1 MKKKIIN
8 VFLMALLAMVTV
20 GTVVSCKDY
29 EEDNYSDLNGKFTNL
44 NEAVE
49 AQAKALEERIK
60 ILEEVRIVLE
70 GDIKSLREELGNATD
85 DETKTTIYGRLASAE
100 AAISLIN
107 EQIGKI
113 EESLADKADKTAL
126 DELTKRVVELEGC
139 CKSLKET
146 WIPKITANE
155 EAIKALQNLI
165 DADKVKVW
173 EDGISE
179 AKIKADSALT
189 LARADSARLDLLIG
203 EDGLLGEDGADYK
216 AFRDAVATA
225 LQNADGTWRDLDE
238 VLQEQLDMVRGS
250 YDGTLEDIDKAYKAA
265 DEALEEKIE
274 KVNARVD
281 ALELVTDELNN
292 KLGMIQNSLNKYV
305 SSVLI
310 QGTDN
315 PVFGSFAF
323 PANISSNVLAAYYG
337 DVKDLKF
344 PTNEPY
350 NYVDAQNALSA
361 KDLEMMGVAAGN
373 QFSYNGRVVS
383 GMQADGRA
391 EDGNAGTLYVTVN
404 PNTVDAVNTTA
415 VLVNSQDARSG
426 VVLSPLAKTDKV
438 LNFGYTRADEINNGF
453 YEAKATVQV
462 DAVDEVSPRISY
474 DDLSGL
480 KNEIKDAVN
489 AVRNK
494 GNVDI
499 TGLIYSVYSISSNI
513 LDAQAVKFPWSDT
526 DIYGNTIERAT
537 YSQYA
542 LAATAVHPLS
552 FAFAK
557 DVHYDEFPGINKVED
572 IIGDMFNKI
581 EDAIPN
587 IDVDD
592 LNIHIEIEK
601 FKFNKVSLSK
611 DVFVTVKI
619 ENVTDSYGNPID
631 IPATEVN
638 ITSAVEAAV
647 NDALGGSVS
656 EDVSNYL
663 EDVVDQL
670 NDQVGQINDIIDQLR
685 DINEIGNKLDEIEDK
700 IYDYLSKG
708 ENLLLKF
715 VNNANNLLQPM
726 MLAKTADSYVVL
738 SRSASA
744 PTKFRAASMTTDGLI
759 LRPTTYSAEVLAPAF
774 KKFVG
779 VANVYKDGKSAQG
792 GDANCQA
799 ALKAANSS
807 SEGFCTVQE
816 GDWNKAQFKVSSQY
830 KGYVFE
836 IVYTAADYSGKIVVK
851 RFYIELV

>member
-29 EEDNYSDLNGKFTNL
+29 EEDNYSDLNGKFANL

-100 AAISLIN
+100 AAISIIN
-107 EQIGKI
+107 GQIGEI
-113 EESLADKADKTAL
+113 EKSLANKADKTAL
-126 DELTKRVVELEGC
+126 DELTKKVLELDGC

-146 WIPKITANE
+146 LIPKITANE
-155 EAIKALQNLI
+155 EAIKALKKLI

-189 LARADSARLDLLIG
+189 LARADSARLALLIG
-203 EDGLLGEDGADYK
+203 ENGLLGEDGADYK

-225 LQNADGTWRDLDE
+225 LQNADGTWKDLDD
-238 VLQEQLDMVRGS
+238 VLQEQLNMVKGS
-250 YDGTLEDIDKAYKAA
+250 YDGTLDDIDKAYKAA

-344 PTNEPY
+344 PTSEPY
-350 NYVDAQNALSA
+350 NYVDAQNALTA

-383 GMQADGRA
+383 GMKADGRA

-404 PNTVDAVNTTA
+404 PNTVNAVNTTA

-438 LNFGYTRADEINNGF
+438 LNFGYTRAANNGF

-572 IIGDMFNKI
+572 IIGDIFNKI

-587 IDVDD
+587 VDVDD

-601 FKFNKVSLSK
+601 FKFNKVSLSE

-647 NDALGGSVS
+647 NEALGGSVS

-663 EDVVDQL
+663 EDVVKQL
-670 NDQVGQINDIIDQLR
+670 NDQVGQINKIIDQLR

-708 ENLLLKF
+708 ENLLLKL
-715 VNNANNLLQPM
+715 VNNANELLQPM

-744 PTKFRAASMTTDGLI
+744 PTKFRAASMTSDGII

-830 KGYVFE
+830 KKGYVYE

>member
-29 EEDNYSDLNGKFTNL
+29 EEDNYSDLNGKITVGL
-44 NEAVE
+44 EDLIKDLE
-49 AQAKALEERIK
+49 DAKKDLQIQLDGLRAELGTPDESASADNTIYVRIVYLEKMIEEFEERI
-60 ILEEVRIVLE
+60 
-70 GDIKSLREELGNATD
+70 
-85 DETKTTIYGRLASAE
+85 
-100 AAISLIN
+100 
-107 EQIGKI
+107 
-113 EESLADKADKTAL
+113 
-126 DELTKRVVELEGC
+126 
-139 CKSLKET
+139 
-146 WIPKITANE
+146 
-155 EAIKALQNLI
+155 
-165 DADKVKVW
+165 
-173 EDGISE
+173 
-179 AKIKADSALT
+179 
-189 LARADSARLDLLIG
+189 
-203 EDGLLGEDGADYK
+203 
-216 AFRDAVATA
+216 
-225 LQNADGTWRDLDE
+225 
-238 VLQEQLDMVRGS
+238 
-250 YDGTLEDIDKAYKAA
+250 GTLETFQSNYEGKINEMYTLLYGTDGSIGAIEDLYNKVGSNESSITTLRTDLDKLVENLGDDINAESWGKLLYRIDSACTATQTNYAA
-265 DEALEEKIE
+265 IQELQGIIGEGSDYNNLLKELTETLKDAKGNKISLDEFINQKLENYDIVSSEDLQTALNDMSIKYD
-274 KVNARVD
+274 ARFQDLSDSIKDVMTD
-281 ALELVTDELNN
+281 LETLSTDLYN
-292 KLGMIQNSLNKYV
+292 KLGLVSNSLNKYV

-344 PTNEPY
+344 PTSEPY
-350 NYVDAQNALSA
+350 NYVDAQNALTA

-383 GMQADGRA
+383 GMKENGKA
-391 EDGNAGTLYVTVN
+391 EAGNAGTLYLTVN
-404 PNTVDAVNTTA
+404 PNTVNAEGTTA
-415 VLVNSQDARSG
+415 VLVNSQDVPSG
-426 VVLSPLAKTDKV
+426 VLLSRLKRSDKV
-438 LNFGYTRADEINNGF
+438 LNFGYTRAANNGF
-453 YEAKATVQV
+453 YEAAATVAP
-462 DAVDEVSPRISY
+462 DAVDGVSPRISY
-474 DDLSGL
+474 DDLKGL
-480 KNEIKDAVN
+480 KDEIKDAVN
-489 AVRNK
+489 AIRNK

-513 LDAQAVKFPWSDT
+513 LDAQAAKFSWLDDSLYLAEDGKSYLVKQ
-526 DIYGNTIERAT
+526 IERST
-537 YSQYA
+537 YTQYA

-581 EDAIPN
+581 EDAIPT

-592 LNIHIEIEK
+592 VNIHIEIED
-601 FKFNKVSLSK
+601 FVFNPVELEEGSVMVNVDIVDEETGKHYKQNIDLTDKV
-611 DVFVTVKI
+611 
-619 ENVTDSYGNPID
+619 E
-631 IPATEVN
+631 E
-638 ITSAVEAAV
+638 AV
-647 NDALGGSVS
+647 NEALGSEGAS
-656 EDVSNYL
+656 EDVTNYIK
-663 EDVVDQL
+663 DVVGQL
-670 NDQVGQINDIIDQLR
+670 NSQVRQINDIIDQLR

-715 VNNANNLLQPM
+715 VNNANELLQPM

-744 PTKFRAASMTTDGLI
+744 PTKFSASSMTSDGII

-830 KGYVFE
+830 KKGYVYE

>member
-29 EEDNYSDLNGKFTNL
+29 EEDNYSDLNGKITVGL
-44 NEAVE
+44 QEQVD
-49 AQAKALEERIK
+49 ALEK
-60 ILEEVRIVLE
+60 VRDDLQ
-70 GDIKSLREELGNATD
+70 GQLTDLKNQLG
-85 DETKTTIYGRLASAE
+85 
-100 AAISLIN
+100 
-107 EQIGKI
+107 
-113 EESLADKADKTAL
+113 
-126 DELTKRVVELEGC
+126 
-139 CKSLKET
+139 
-146 WIPKITANE
+146 
-155 EAIKALQNLI
+155 
-165 DADKVKVW
+165 
-173 EDGISE
+173 
-179 AKIKADSALT
+179 
-189 LARADSARLDLLIG
+189 
-203 EDGLLGEDGADYK
+203 
-216 AFRDAVATA
+216 
-225 LQNADGTWRDLDE
+225 NADGTDEGTIYARIVYLEQTIEKIENLIENYECVNTERVDQMWKLLYEGYGTSNAIAELLTRVSTNEDDIKILKGLLEGYDPEGWNGAISDAIYAKDLADMNAAAIEELKKKFAAGSDYDE
-238 VLQEQLDMVRGS
+238 VL
-250 YDGTLEDIDKAYKAA
+250 
-265 DEALEEKIE
+265 
-274 KVNARVD
+274 NAIKD
-281 ALELVTDELNN
+281 ALYQGENTWLSLDQFVKNELDKYNVVDETELNN
-292 KLGMIQNSLNKYV
+292 ALADMEAKYQTELKNFRDSINDVTAKLEAQTADLYNKLGLVSNSLNKYV

-310 QGTDN
+310 QATDN

-337 DVKDLKF
+337 DVKELKF

-350 NYVDAQNALSA
+350 NYVDAQNALTA
-361 KDLEMMGVAAGN
+361 KDLEMMGAAASN
-373 QFSYNGRVVS
+373 QYFYNGRVVS
-383 GMQADGRA
+383 GMQADGTVA
-391 EDGNAGTLYVTVN
+391 AGNAGTLYLTVN
-404 PNTVDAVNTTA
+404 PNTVNAEGTTA
-415 VLVNSQDARSG
+415 VLVNSQDVPSG
-426 VVLSPLAKTDKV
+426 VLLSPLKRSDKV
-438 LNFGYTRADEINNGF
+438 LNFGYTRAANNGF
-453 YEAKATVQV
+453 YEAAATVAP
-462 DAVDEVSPRISY
+462 DAVDGVSPRISY
-474 DDLSGL
+474 DDLKGL
-480 KNEIKDAVN
+480 KDEIKDAVN
-489 AVRNK
+489 AIRNK

-513 LDAQAVKFPWSDT
+513 LDAQAAKFSWLDDSLYLAEDGKSYLVKQ
-526 DIYGNTIERAT
+526 IERST
-537 YSQYA
+537 YTQYA

-581 EDAIPN
+581 EDAIPT

-592 LNIHIEIEK
+592 LNIHIEIED
-601 FKFNKVSLSK
+601 FVFNPVELEDSSVVVNVDIVDEETGKHYKQNIDLTDKV
-611 DVFVTVKI
+611 
-619 ENVTDSYGNPID
+619 E
-631 IPATEVN
+631 E
-638 ITSAVEAAV
+638 AV
-647 NDALGGSVS
+647 NEALGSEGAS
-656 EDVSNYL
+656 EDVTNYIKK
-663 EDVVDQL
+663 VVDQL
-670 NDQVGQINDIIDQLR
+670 NSQIGQINDIIDQLR
-685 DINEIGNKLDEIEDK
+685 DINEIGNKLDEVEDK

-715 VNNANNLLQPM
+715 VNNANELLQPM

-744 PTKFRAASMTTDGLI
+744 PTKFRAASMTTDGII

-830 KGYVFE
+830 KKGYVYE

>member
-29 EEDNYSDLNGKFTNL
+29 EEDNYSDLNGKFANLDQQLKDQIATLEQVKQDLQTELDNLEKDYQAGDAALDARIVYLEQTIITINDHITKYEEIVNNNTAKIDQIWKLLYDGYGESNAIADLVSRVSTNEDAITKL
-44 NEAVE
+44 KEMLENYDAEGWNEAVE
-49 AQAKALEERIK
+49 NAEYAKTLAETNQAAIEELKSKFGAGSDYDKALEAIK
-60 ILEEVRIVLE
+60 DALT
-70 GDIKSLREELGNATD
+70 DADGNW
-85 DETKTTIYGRLASAE
+85 
-100 AAISLIN
+100 ISLDQFVTN
-107 EQIGKI
+107 E
-113 EESLADKADKTAL
+113 LDKYGA
-126 DELTKRVVELEGC
+126 V
-139 CKSLKET
+139 
-146 WIPKITANE
+146 NE
-155 EAIKALQNLI
+155 EDLEKAL
-165 DADKVKVW
+165 
-173 EDGISE
+173 
-179 AKIKADSALT
+179 T
-189 LARADSARLDLLIG
+189 
-203 EDGLLGEDGADYK
+203 
-216 AFRDAVATA
+216 
-225 LQNADGTWRDLDE
+225 
-238 VLQEQLDMVRGS
+238 DMES
-250 YDGTLEDIDKAYKAA
+250 KYQT
-265 DEALEEKIE
+265 
-274 KVNARVD
+274 
-281 ALELVTDELNN
+281 ELNN
-292 KLGMIQNSLNKYV
+292 FRDSINTVTVNLEAQTADLYDKLGLLQNSLNKYV

-344 PTNEPY
+344 PTDEPY

-373 QFSYNGRVVS
+373 QYYNGRVVS
-383 GMQADGRA
+383 GMQADGTVA
-391 EDGNAGTLYVTVN
+391 AGNAGTLYVTVN
-404 PNTVDAVNTTA
+404 PNTVDATGATA
-415 VLVNSQDARSG
+415 ILVNSQDSKSG
-426 VVLSPLAKTDKV
+426 VMLSPLAETDKV
-438 LNFGYTRADEINNGF
+438 LNFGYTRAANNGF

-537 YSQYA
+537 YSQYS

-572 IIGDMFNKI
+572 IIGGMFNKI
-581 EDAIPN
+581 EDAIPT

-592 LNIHIEIEK
+592 LNIHIEVKDFVFDPVELKDSSVVVNVDILDKETGKRYEQTIDLTPEVEK
-601 FKFNKVSLSK
+601 
-611 DVFVTVKI
+611 
-619 ENVTDSYGNPID
+619 
-631 IPATEVN
+631 
-638 ITSAVEAAV
+638 AV
-647 NDALGGSVS
+647 NEALGGASG
-656 EDVSNYL
+656 DVSNYIK
-663 EDVVDQL
+663 DVVNQL
-670 NDQVGQINDIIDQLR
+670 NEQVAQINDIIDQLR
-685 DINEIGNKLDEIEDK
+685 DINEIGNKLDEVEDK

-715 VNNANNLLQPM
+715 VNNANELLQPM

-744 PTKFRAASMTTDGLI
+744 PTKFRAASMTTDGII

-830 KGYVFE
+830 KKGYVYE

>member
-29 EEDNYSDLNGKFTNL
+29 EEDNYSDLNGKITVGL
-44 NEAVE
+44 EDLIKDLE
-49 AQAKALEERIK
+49 DAKKDLQIQLDGLRAELGTPDESASADNTIYVRIVYLEKMIEEFEERI
-60 ILEEVRIVLE
+60 
-70 GDIKSLREELGNATD
+70 
-85 DETKTTIYGRLASAE
+85 
-100 AAISLIN
+100 
-107 EQIGKI
+107 
-113 EESLADKADKTAL
+113 
-126 DELTKRVVELEGC
+126 
-139 CKSLKET
+139 
-146 WIPKITANE
+146 
-155 EAIKALQNLI
+155 
-165 DADKVKVW
+165 
-173 EDGISE
+173 
-179 AKIKADSALT
+179 
-189 LARADSARLDLLIG
+189 
-203 EDGLLGEDGADYK
+203 
-216 AFRDAVATA
+216 
-225 LQNADGTWRDLDE
+225 
-238 VLQEQLDMVRGS
+238 
-250 YDGTLEDIDKAYKAA
+250 GTLETFQSNYEGKINEMYTLLYGTDGSIGAIEDLYNKVGSNESSITTLRTDLDKLVATLGDDINAESWGKLLYRIDSACTATQTNYAA
-265 DEALEEKIE
+265 IQELQGIIGEGSDYNNLLKELTETLKDAEGNKISLDEFINQKLENYDIVSSEDLQTALNDMSIKYD
-274 KVNARVD
+274 ARFQDLSDSIKDVMTD
-281 ALELVTDELNN
+281 LETLSTDLYN
-292 KLGMIQNSLNKYV
+292 KLGLVSNSLNKYV

-350 NYVDAQNALSA
+350 NYVDAQNALTA

-383 GMQADGRA
+383 GMKENGKA
-391 EDGNAGTLYVTVN
+391 EAGNAGTLYLTVN
-404 PNTVDAVNTTA
+404 PNTVNAEGTTA
-415 VLVNSQDARSG
+415 VLVNSQDVPSG
-426 VVLSPLAKTDKV
+426 VLLSPLKRSDKV
-438 LNFGYTRADEINNGF
+438 LNFGYTRAANNGF
-453 YEAKATVQV
+453 YEAAATVAP
-462 DAVDEVSPRISY
+462 DAVDGVSPRISY
-474 DDLSGL
+474 DDLKGL
-480 KNEIKDAVN
+480 KDEIKDAVN
-489 AVRNK
+489 AIRNK

-513 LDAQAVKFPWSDT
+513 LDAQAAKFSWLDDSLYLAEDGKSYLVKQ
-526 DIYGNTIERAT
+526 IERST
-537 YSQYA
+537 YTQYA

-581 EDAIPN
+581 EDAIPT

-592 LNIHIEIEK
+592 VNIHIEIED
-601 FKFNKVSLSK
+601 FVFNPVELEEGSVMVNVDIVDEETGKHYKQNIDLTDKV
-611 DVFVTVKI
+611 
-619 ENVTDSYGNPID
+619 E
-631 IPATEVN
+631 E
-638 ITSAVEAAV
+638 AV
-647 NDALGGSVS
+647 NEALGSEGAS
-656 EDVSNYL
+656 EDVTNYIKK
-663 EDVVDQL
+663 VVDQL
-670 NDQVGQINDIIDQLR
+670 NDQVGKINDIIDQLR
-685 DINEIGNKLDEIEDK
+685 DINEIGNKLDEVEDK

-715 VNNANNLLQPM
+715 VNNANELLQPM

-744 PTKFRAASMTTDGLI
+744 PTKFRAASMTTDGII

-830 KGYVFE
+830 KKGYVYE

>member
-29 EEDNYSDLNGKFTNL
+29 EEDNYSDLNGKITVGL
-44 NEAVE
+44 QE
-49 AQAKALEERIK
+49 QIDALEKVKQELQTE
-60 ILEEVRIVLE
+60 LENLKKDYQEGDAALDARIVYLE
-70 GDIKSLREELGNATD
+70 QTIVTINNSITEINQTLGSHTTSINTMWETLYKTGGVVETLDDLVGRVSTNEQSIKELKELLAGYNPEGWNKAMSDASAALTQADVNAAAIEELKNKFAAGSD
-85 DETKTTIYGRLASAE
+85 YDE
-100 AAISLIN
+100 
-107 EQIGKI
+107 
-113 EESLADKADKTAL
+113 AL
-126 DELTKRVVELEGC
+126 
-139 CKSLKET
+139 
-146 WIPKITANE
+146 
-155 EAIKALQNLI
+155 EAIKDALKQ
-165 DADKVKVW
+165 
-173 EDGISE
+173 
-179 AKIKADSALT
+179 
-189 LARADSARLDLLIG
+189 
-203 EDGLLGEDGADYK
+203 
-216 AFRDAVATA
+216 
-225 LQNADGTWRDLDE
+225 ADGTWISLDQFVKNE
-238 VLQEQLDMVRGS
+238 LDKYNVV
-250 YDGTLEDIDKAYKAA
+250 
-265 DEALEEKIE
+265 DE
-274 KVNARVD
+274 
-281 ALELVTDELNN
+281 TELNN
-292 KLGMIQNSLNKYV
+292 ALADLEAKYQTELNDFRDSINDVTAKLEAQTADLYNKLGLVSNSLNKYV
-305 SSVLI
+305 SSVMI

-350 NYVDAQNALSA
+350 NYVDAQNALTA
-361 KDLEMMGVAAGN
+361 KDLEMMGAAAGN
-373 QFSYNGRVVS
+373 QYFYNGRVVS
-383 GMQADGRA
+383 GMQADGTVA
-391 EDGNAGTLYVTVN
+391 AGNAGTLYLTVN
-404 PNTVDAVNTTA
+404 PNTVNAEGTTA
-415 VLVNSQDARSG
+415 VLVNSQDVPSG
-426 VVLSPLAKTDKV
+426 VLLSPLKRSDKV
-438 LNFGYTRADEINNGF
+438 LNFGYTYTRAANNGF
-453 YEAKATVQV
+453 YEAAATVAP
-462 DAVDEVSPRISY
+462 DAVDGVSPRISY

-489 AVRNK
+489 AIRNK

-513 LDAQAVKFPWSDT
+513 LDAQAAKFSWLDDSLYLAEDGKSYLVKQ
-526 DIYGNTIERAT
+526 IERST
-537 YSQYA
+537 YSYYA

-581 EDAIPN
+581 EDAIPT

-592 LNIHIEIEK
+592 LNIHIEIED
-601 FKFNKVSLSK
+601 F
-611 DVFVTVKI
+611 VFDPVELEDGSVVV
-619 ENVTDSYGNPID
+619 NVDILDEETGKHYKQTID
-631 IPATEVN
+631 ITDK
-638 ITSAVEAAV
+638 VEEAV
-647 NDALGGSVS
+647 NEALGSAAG
-656 EDVSNYL
+656 DVSAYIK
-663 EDVVDQL
+663 DVVDQL
-670 NDQVGQINDIIDQLR
+670 NEQVAQINDIIDQLR

-708 ENLLLKF
+708 ENLLLKL
-715 VNNANNLLQPM
+715 VNNANELLQPM

-779 VANVYKDGKSAQG
+779 VANVYYNGKSAQG
-792 GDANCQA
+792 GDPECLA
-799 ALKAANSS
+799 ALKDANSS

-830 KGYVFE
+830 KDYVYE

>member
-44 NEAVE
+44 SGQLQDQIDALEKFKGELETELTELKNGYQEGDKVLGDRITIIEDVLIPGLDKKIDELERKHDEDIDDLWLAITGENGINEAIADLSKTVSGNT
-49 AQAKALEERIK
+49 KAIEDLQK
-60 ILEEVRIVLE
+60 
-70 GDIKSLREELGNATD
+70 
-85 DETKTTIYGRLASAE
+85 
-100 AAISLIN
+100 LID
-107 EQIGKI
+107 K
-113 EESLADKADKTAL
+113 DKADEWSKA
-126 DELTKRVVELEGC
+126 VE
-139 CKSLKET
+139 
-146 WIPKITANE
+146 
-155 EAIKALQNLI
+155 
-165 DADKVKVW
+165 DA
-173 EDGISE
+173 
-179 AKIKADSALT
+179 A
-189 LARADSARLDLLIG
+189 
-203 EDGLLGEDGADYK
+203 
-216 AFRDAVATA
+216 
-225 LQNADGTWRDLDE
+225 
-238 VLQEQLDMVRGS
+238 
-250 YDGTLEDIDKAYKAA
+250 
-265 DEALEEKIE
+265 EALERAKNDSAKLALLGDNLEDYDKM
-274 KVNARVD
+274 RD
-281 ALELVTDELNN
+281 ALAGALRDANGNWMSLEEYIKAQGFLTSDDIKDFVTKAEFNDSLNVFRARIDEVSSKLEALTTEINT
-292 KLGMIQNSLNKYV
+292 KLGLLQNSLNKYV

-344 PTNEPY
+344 PTDEPY

-373 QFSYNGRVVS
+373 QYYNGRVVS
-383 GMQADGRA
+383 GMQADGTVA
-391 EDGNAGTLYVTVN
+391 AGNAGTLYVTVN
-404 PNTVDAVNTTA
+404 PNTVDATGATA
-415 VLVNSQDARSG
+415 ILVNSQDSKSG
-426 VVLSPLAKTDKV
+426 VMLSPLAETDKV
-438 LNFGYTRADEINNGF
+438 LNFGYTRATGNGF
-453 YEAKATVQV
+453 YEAKATVTPSV
-462 DAVDEVSPRISY
+462 VDEVSPRISY
-474 DDLSGL
+474 DDLKGL
-480 KNEIKDAVN
+480 KDEIKDAVN
-489 AVRNK
+489 AIRNK

-499 TGLIYSVYSISSNI
+499 TGLVYSVYSISSNI

-537 YSQYA
+537 YSQYS

-581 EDAIPN
+581 EDAIPT

-592 LNIHIEIEK
+592 LNIHIEIED
-601 FKFNKVSLSK
+601 F
-611 DVFVTVKI
+611 VFDPVELEDGSV
-619 ENVTDSYGNPID
+619 
-631 IPATEVN
+631 EVN
-638 ITSAVEAAV
+638 VDIVDEETGKHYKQTVDITDKVEEAV
-647 NDALGGSVS
+647 NEALGSAAG
-656 EDVSNYL
+656 DVSAYIK
-663 EDVVDQL
+663 DVVDQL
-670 NDQVGQINDIIDQLR
+670 NEQVAQINDIIDQLR
-685 DINEIGNKLDEIEDK
+685 DINEIGNKLDEVEDK

-708 ENLLLKF
+708 ENLLLKL
-715 VNNANNLLQPM
+715 VNNANELLQPM

-744 PTKFRAASMTTDGLI
+744 PTKFSASSMTSDGII

-830 KGYVFE
+830 KKGYVYE

>member
-44 NEAVE
+44 SGQLQDQIDALEKFKGELEAELTELKNGYQEGDKVLGDRITIIEEVLIPGLDQKIIDLEKKHDEDIDDLWLAITGENGINEAIADLSKTVSGNT
-49 AQAKALEERIK
+49 KAIEDLQK
-60 ILEEVRIVLE
+60 
-70 GDIKSLREELGNATD
+70 
-85 DETKTTIYGRLASAE
+85 
-100 AAISLIN
+100 LID
-107 EQIGKI
+107 K
-113 EESLADKADKTAL
+113 DKADEWSKA
-126 DELTKRVVELEGC
+126 VE
-139 CKSLKET
+139 
-146 WIPKITANE
+146 
-155 EAIKALQNLI
+155 
-165 DADKVKVW
+165 DA
-173 EDGISE
+173 
-179 AKIKADSALT
+179 A
-189 LARADSARLDLLIG
+189 
-203 EDGLLGEDGADYK
+203 
-216 AFRDAVATA
+216 
-225 LQNADGTWRDLDE
+225 
-238 VLQEQLDMVRGS
+238 
-250 YDGTLEDIDKAYKAA
+250 
-265 DEALEEKIE
+265 EALERAKNDSAKLALLGDNLEDYDKM
-274 KVNARVD
+274 RD
-281 ALELVTDELNN
+281 ALAGALRDANGNWMSLEEYIKAQGFLTSDDIKDFVTKAEFNDSLNVFRARIDEVSSKLEALTTEINT
-292 KLGMIQNSLNKYV
+292 KLGLLQNSLNKYV

-383 GMQADGRA
+383 GMLPDGNVA
-391 EDGNAGTLYVTVN
+391 AGNAGTLYVTVN
-404 PNTVDAVNTTA
+404 PNTVDATGATA
-415 VLVNSQDARSG
+415 VLVNSQDSKSG
-426 VVLSPLAKTDKV
+426 VMLSPLAETDKV
-438 LNFGYTRADEINNGF
+438 LNFGYTRATGNGF
-453 YEAKATVQV
+453 YEAKATVTPSV
-462 DAVDEVSPRISY
+462 VDEVSPRISY
-474 DDLSGL
+474 DDLKGL
-480 KNEIKDAVN
+480 KDEIKDAVN
-489 AVRNK
+489 AIRNK

-499 TGLIYSVYSISSNI
+499 TGLVYSVYSISSNI

-537 YSQYA
+537 YSQYS

-581 EDAIPN
+581 EDAIPT

-592 LNIHIEIEK
+592 LNIHIEIED
-601 FKFNKVSLSK
+601 F
-611 DVFVTVKI
+611 VFDPVELEDGSVVV
-619 ENVTDSYGNPID
+619 NVDIVDEETGKHYKQTID
-631 IPATEVN
+631 ITDK
-638 ITSAVEAAV
+638 VEEAV
-647 NDALGGSVS
+647 NEALGSAAG
-656 EDVSNYL
+656 DVSAYIK
-663 EDVVDQL
+663 DVVDQL
-670 NDQVGQINDIIDQLR
+670 NEQVAQINDIIDQLR
-685 DINEIGNKLDEIEDK
+685 DINEIGNKLDEVEDK

-715 VNNANNLLQPM
+715 VNNANELLQPM

-744 PTKFRAASMTTDGLI
+744 PTKFSASSMTSDGII

-779 VANVYKDGKSAQG
+779 VANVYKNGKSAQG
-792 GDANCQA
+792 GDPECLD

-830 KGYVFE
+830 KKGYVYE

>member
-29 EEDNYSDLNGKFTNL
+29 EEDNYSDLNGIFTNL
-44 NEAVE
+44 SGQLQDQIDALEKFKGELETELTELKNGYQEGDKVLGDRITIIEDVLIPGLDKKIDELERKHDEDIDDLWLAITGENGINEAIADLSKTVSGNT
-49 AQAKALEERIK
+49 KAIEDLQK
-60 ILEEVRIVLE
+60 
-70 GDIKSLREELGNATD
+70 
-85 DETKTTIYGRLASAE
+85 
-100 AAISLIN
+100 LID
-107 EQIGKI
+107 K
-113 EESLADKADKTAL
+113 DKADEWSK
-126 DELTKRVVELEGC
+126 VVE
-139 CKSLKET
+139 
-146 WIPKITANE
+146 
-155 EAIKALQNLI
+155 
-165 DADKVKVW
+165 DA
-173 EDGISE
+173 
-179 AKIKADSALT
+179 A
-189 LARADSARLDLLIG
+189 
-203 EDGLLGEDGADYK
+203 
-216 AFRDAVATA
+216 
-225 LQNADGTWRDLDE
+225 
-238 VLQEQLDMVRGS
+238 
-250 YDGTLEDIDKAYKAA
+250 
-265 DEALEEKIE
+265 EALERAKNDSAKLALLGDNLEDYDKM
-274 KVNARVD
+274 RD
-281 ALELVTDELNN
+281 ALAGALRDANGNWMSLEEYIKAQGFLTSDDIKDFVTKAEFNDSLNVFRARIDEVSSKLEALTTEINT
-292 KLGMIQNSLNKYV
+292 KLGLLQNSLNKYV

-344 PTNEPY
+344 PTDEQY

-373 QFSYNGRVVS
+373 QYYNGRVVS
-383 GMQADGRA
+383 GMQADGTVA
-391 EDGNAGTLYVTVN
+391 AGNAGTLYVTVN
-404 PNTVDAVNTTA
+404 PNTVDATGATA
-415 VLVNSQDARSG
+415 ILVNSQDSKSG
-426 VVLSPLAKTDKV
+426 VMLSPLAETDKV
-438 LNFGYTRADEINNGF
+438 LNFGYTRATGNGF
-453 YEAKATVQV
+453 YEAKATVTPSV
-462 DAVDEVSPRISY
+462 VDEVSPRISY
-474 DDLSGL
+474 DDLKGL
-480 KNEIKDAVN
+480 KDEIKDAVN
-489 AVRNK
+489 AIRNK

-499 TGLIYSVYSISSNI
+499 TGLVYSVYSISSNI

-537 YSQYA
+537 YSQYS

-581 EDAIPN
+581 EDAIPT

-592 LNIHIEIEK
+592 LNIHIEIED
-601 FKFNKVSLSK
+601 F
-611 DVFVTVKI
+611 VFDPVELEDGSV
-619 ENVTDSYGNPID
+619 EVNVDIVDEETGKHYKQTID
-631 IPATEVN
+631 ITDK
-638 ITSAVEAAV
+638 VEEAV
-647 NDALGGSVS
+647 NEALGSAAG
-656 EDVSNYL
+656 DVSAYIK
-663 EDVVDQL
+663 DVVDQL
-670 NDQVGQINDIIDQLR
+670 NEQVAQINDIIDQLR
-685 DINEIGNKLDEIEDK
+685 DINEIGNKLDEVEDK

-708 ENLLLKF
+708 ENLLLKL
-715 VNNANNLLQPM
+715 VNNANELLQPM

-744 PTKFRAASMTTDGLI
+744 PTKFSASSMTSDGII

-830 KGYVFE
+830 KKGYVYE

>member
-29 EEDNYSDLNGKFTNL
+29 EEDNYSDLNGKITVGL
-44 NEAVE
+44 EDLIKDLE
-49 AQAKALEERIK
+49 DAKKDLQIQLDGLRAELGTPDESASADNTIYVRIVYLEKMIEEFEERI
-60 ILEEVRIVLE
+60 
-70 GDIKSLREELGNATD
+70 
-85 DETKTTIYGRLASAE
+85 
-100 AAISLIN
+100 
-107 EQIGKI
+107 
-113 EESLADKADKTAL
+113 
-126 DELTKRVVELEGC
+126 
-139 CKSLKET
+139 
-146 WIPKITANE
+146 
-155 EAIKALQNLI
+155 
-165 DADKVKVW
+165 
-173 EDGISE
+173 
-179 AKIKADSALT
+179 
-189 LARADSARLDLLIG
+189 
-203 EDGLLGEDGADYK
+203 
-216 AFRDAVATA
+216 
-225 LQNADGTWRDLDE
+225 
-238 VLQEQLDMVRGS
+238 
-250 YDGTLEDIDKAYKAA
+250 GTLETFQSNYEGKINEMYTLLYGTDGSIGAIEDLYNKVGSNESSITTLRTDLDKLVENLGDDINAESWGKLLYRIDSACTATQTNYAA
-265 DEALEEKIE
+265 IQELQGIIGEGSDYNNLLKELTETLKDAEGNKISLDEFINQKLENYDIVSSEDLQTALNDMSIKYD
-274 KVNARVD
+274 ARFQDLSDSIKDVMTD
-281 ALELVTDELNN
+281 LETLSTDLYN
-292 KLGMIQNSLNKYV
+292 KLGLVSNSLNKYV

-350 NYVDAQNALSA
+350 NYVDAQNALTA
-361 KDLEMMGVAAGN
+361 KDLEMMGAAASN
-373 QFSYNGRVVS
+373 QYFYNGRVVS
-383 GMQADGRA
+383 GMQADGTVA
-391 EDGNAGTLYVTVN
+391 AGNAGTLYLTVN
-404 PNTVDAVNTTA
+404 PNTVNAEGTTA
-415 VLVNSQDARSG
+415 VLVNSQDVPSG
-426 VVLSPLAKTDKV
+426 VLLSPLKRSDKV
-438 LNFGYTRADEINNGF
+438 LNFGYTRAANNGF
-453 YEAKATVQV
+453 YEAAATVAP
-462 DAVDEVSPRISY
+462 DAVDGVSPRISY
-474 DDLSGL
+474 DDLKGL
-480 KNEIKDAVN
+480 KDEIKDAVN
-489 AVRNK
+489 AIRNK

-513 LDAQAVKFPWSDT
+513 LDAQAAKFSWLDDSLYLAEDGKSYLVKQ
-526 DIYGNTIERAT
+526 IERST
-537 YSQYA
+537 YTQYA

-581 EDAIPN
+581 EDAIPT

-592 LNIHIEIEK
+592 VNIHIEIED
-601 FKFNKVSLSK
+601 FVFNPVELEEGSVMVNVDIVDEETGKHYKQNIDLTDKV
-611 DVFVTVKI
+611 
-619 ENVTDSYGNPID
+619 E
-631 IPATEVN
+631 E
-638 ITSAVEAAV
+638 AV
-647 NDALGGSVS
+647 NEALGSEGAS
-656 EDVSNYL
+656 EDVTNYIK
-663 EDVVDQL
+663 DVVGQL
-670 NDQVGQINDIIDQLR
+670 NSQVRQINDIIDQLR

-715 VNNANNLLQPM
+715 VNNANELLQPM

-744 PTKFRAASMTTDGLI
+744 PTKFSASSMTSDGII

-830 KGYVFE
+830 KKGYVYE

>member
-44 NEAVE
+44 SGQLQDQIDALEKFKGELETELTELKNGYQEGDKVLGDRITIIEDVLIPGLDKKIDELERKHDEDIDDLWLAITGENGINEAIADLSKTVSGNT
-49 AQAKALEERIK
+49 KAIEDLQK
-60 ILEEVRIVLE
+60 
-70 GDIKSLREELGNATD
+70 
-85 DETKTTIYGRLASAE
+85 
-100 AAISLIN
+100 LID
-107 EQIGKI
+107 K
-113 EESLADKADKTAL
+113 DKADEWSKA
-126 DELTKRVVELEGC
+126 VE
-139 CKSLKET
+139 
-146 WIPKITANE
+146 
-155 EAIKALQNLI
+155 
-165 DADKVKVW
+165 DA
-173 EDGISE
+173 
-179 AKIKADSALT
+179 A
-189 LARADSARLDLLIG
+189 
-203 EDGLLGEDGADYK
+203 
-216 AFRDAVATA
+216 
-225 LQNADGTWRDLDE
+225 
-238 VLQEQLDMVRGS
+238 
-250 YDGTLEDIDKAYKAA
+250 
-265 DEALEEKIE
+265 EALERAKNDSAKLALLGDNLEDYDKM
-274 KVNARVD
+274 RD
-281 ALELVTDELNN
+281 ALAGALRDANGNWMSLEEYIKAQGFLTSDDIKDFVTKAEFNDSLNVFRARIDEVSSKLEALTTEINT
-292 KLGMIQNSLNKYV
+292 KLGLLQNSLNKYV

-344 PTNEPY
+344 PTDEPY

-373 QFSYNGRVVS
+373 QYYNGRVVS
-383 GMQADGRA
+383 GMQADGTVA
-391 EDGNAGTLYVTVN
+391 AGNAGTLYVTVN
-404 PNTVDAVNTTA
+404 PNTVDATGATA
-415 VLVNSQDARSG
+415 ILVNSQDSKSG
-426 VVLSPLAKTDKV
+426 VMLSPLAETDKV
-438 LNFGYTRADEINNGF
+438 LNFGYTRATGNGF
-453 YEAKATVQV
+453 YEAKATVTPSV
-462 DAVDEVSPRISY
+462 VDEVSPRISY
-474 DDLSGL
+474 DDLKGL
-480 KNEIKDAVN
+480 KDEIKDAVN

-499 TGLIYSVYSISSNI
+499 TGLVYSVYSISSNI

-537 YSQYA
+537 YSQYS

-581 EDAIPN
+581 EDAIPT

-592 LNIHIEIEK
+592 LNIHIEIED
-601 FKFNKVSLSK
+601 F
-611 DVFVTVKI
+611 VFDPVELEDGSVVV
-619 ENVTDSYGNPID
+619 NVDILDEETGKHYKQTID
-631 IPATEVN
+631 ITDK
-638 ITSAVEAAV
+638 VEEAV
-647 NDALGGSVS
+647 NEALGSAAG
-656 EDVSNYL
+656 DVSAYIK
-663 EDVVDQL
+663 DVVDQL
-670 NDQVGQINDIIDQLR
+670 NEQVAQINDIIDQLR
-685 DINEIGNKLDEIEDK
+685 DINEIGNKLDEVEDK

-715 VNNANNLLQPM
+715 VNNANELLQPM

-744 PTKFRAASMTTDGLI
+744 PTKFSASSMTSDGII

-816 GDWNKAQFKVSSQY
+816 GDWNKARFKVSSQY
-830 KGYVFE
+830 KKGYVYE

>member
-44 NEAVE
+44 SGQLQDQIDALEKFKGELETELTELKNGYQEGDKVLGDRITIIEDVLIPGLDKKIDELERKHDEDIDDLWLAITGENGINEAIADLSKTVSGNT
-49 AQAKALEERIK
+49 KAIEDLQK
-60 ILEEVRIVLE
+60 
-70 GDIKSLREELGNATD
+70 
-85 DETKTTIYGRLASAE
+85 
-100 AAISLIN
+100 LID
-107 EQIGKI
+107 K
-113 EESLADKADKTAL
+113 DKADEWSKA
-126 DELTKRVVELEGC
+126 VE
-139 CKSLKET
+139 
-146 WIPKITANE
+146 
-155 EAIKALQNLI
+155 
-165 DADKVKVW
+165 DA
-173 EDGISE
+173 
-179 AKIKADSALT
+179 A
-189 LARADSARLDLLIG
+189 
-203 EDGLLGEDGADYK
+203 
-216 AFRDAVATA
+216 
-225 LQNADGTWRDLDE
+225 
-238 VLQEQLDMVRGS
+238 
-250 YDGTLEDIDKAYKAA
+250 
-265 DEALEEKIE
+265 EALERAKNDSAKLALLGDNLEDYDKM
-274 KVNARVD
+274 RD
-281 ALELVTDELNN
+281 ALAGALRDANGNWMSLEEYIKAQGFLTSDDIKDFVTKAEFNDSLNVFRARIDEVSSKLEALTTEINT
-292 KLGMIQNSLNKYV
+292 KLGLLQNSLNKYV

-344 PTNEPY
+344 PTDEPY

-373 QFSYNGRVVS
+373 QYYNGRVVS
-383 GMQADGRA
+383 GMQADGTVA
-391 EDGNAGTLYVTVN
+391 AGNAGTLYVTVN
-404 PNTVDAVNTTA
+404 PNTVDATRATA
-415 VLVNSQDARSG
+415 ILVNSQDSKSG
-426 VVLSPLAKTDKV
+426 VMLSPLAETDKV
-438 LNFGYTRADEINNGF
+438 LNFGYTRATGNGF
-453 YEAKATVQV
+453 YEAKATVTPSV
-462 DAVDEVSPRISY
+462 VDEVSPRISY
-474 DDLSGL
+474 DDLKGL
-480 KNEIKDAVN
+480 KDEIKDAVN
-489 AVRNK
+489 AIRNK

-499 TGLIYSVYSISSNI
+499 TGLVYSVYSISSNI

-537 YSQYA
+537 YSQYS

-581 EDAIPN
+581 EDAIPT

-592 LNIHIEIEK
+592 LNIHIEIED
-601 FKFNKVSLSK
+601 F
-611 DVFVTVKI
+611 VFDPVELEDGSVVV
-619 ENVTDSYGNPID
+619 NVDIVDEETGKHYKQTID
-631 IPATEVN
+631 ITDK
-638 ITSAVEAAV
+638 VEEAV
-647 NDALGGSVS
+647 NEALGSAAG
-656 EDVSNYL
+656 DVSAYIK
-663 EDVVDQL
+663 DVVDQL
-670 NDQVGQINDIIDQLR
+670 NEQVAQINDIIDQLR
-685 DINEIGNKLDEIEDK
+685 DINEIGNKLDEVEDK

-708 ENLLLKF
+708 ENLLLKL
-715 VNNANNLLQPM
+715 VNNANELLQPM

-744 PTKFRAASMTTDGLI
+744 PTKFSASSMTSDGII

-830 KGYVFE
+830 KGYVYE

>member
-44 NEAVE
+44 SGQLQDQIDALEKFKGELETELTELKNGYQEGDKVLGDRITIIEDVLIPGLDKKIDELERKHDEDIDDLWLAITGENGINEAIADLSKTVSGNT
-49 AQAKALEERIK
+49 KAIEDLQK
-60 ILEEVRIVLE
+60 
-70 GDIKSLREELGNATD
+70 
-85 DETKTTIYGRLASAE
+85 
-100 AAISLIN
+100 LID
-107 EQIGKI
+107 K
-113 EESLADKADKTAL
+113 DKADEWSKA
-126 DELTKRVVELEGC
+126 VE
-139 CKSLKET
+139 
-146 WIPKITANE
+146 
-155 EAIKALQNLI
+155 
-165 DADKVKVW
+165 DA
-173 EDGISE
+173 
-179 AKIKADSALT
+179 A
-189 LARADSARLDLLIG
+189 
-203 EDGLLGEDGADYK
+203 
-216 AFRDAVATA
+216 
-225 LQNADGTWRDLDE
+225 
-238 VLQEQLDMVRGS
+238 
-250 YDGTLEDIDKAYKAA
+250 
-265 DEALEEKIE
+265 EALERAKNDSAKLALLGDNLEDYDKM
-274 KVNARVD
+274 RD
-281 ALELVTDELNN
+281 ALAGALRDANGNWMSLEEYIKAQGFLTSDDIKDFVTKAEFNDSLNVFRARIDEVSSKLEALTTEINT
-292 KLGMIQNSLNKYV
+292 KLGLLQNSLNKYV

-344 PTNEPY
+344 PTDEPY

-373 QFSYNGRVVS
+373 QYYNGRVVS
-383 GMQADGRA
+383 GMQADGTVA
-391 EDGNAGTLYVTVN
+391 AGNAGTLYVTVN
-404 PNTVDAVNTTA
+404 PNTVDATGATA
-415 VLVNSQDARSG
+415 VLVNSQDSKSG
-426 VVLSPLAKTDKV
+426 VMLSPLAETDKV
-438 LNFGYTRADEINNGF
+438 LNFGYTRATGNGF
-453 YEAKATVQV
+453 YEAKATVTPSV
-462 DAVDEVSPRISY
+462 VDEVSPRISY
-474 DDLSGL
+474 DDLKGL

-499 TGLIYSVYSISSNI
+499 TGLVYSVYSISSNI

-537 YSQYA
+537 YSQYS

-581 EDAIPN
+581 EDAIPT

-592 LNIHIEIEK
+592 LNIHIEIED
-601 FKFNKVSLSK
+601 F
-611 DVFVTVKI
+611 VFDPVELEDGSVVV
-619 ENVTDSYGNPID
+619 NVDIVDEETGKHYKQTID
-631 IPATEVN
+631 ITDK
-638 ITSAVEAAV
+638 VEEAV
-647 NDALGGSVS
+647 NEALGSAAG
-656 EDVSNYL
+656 DVSAYIK
-663 EDVVDQL
+663 DVVDQL
-670 NDQVGQINDIIDQLR
+670 NEQVAQINDIIDQLR
-685 DINEIGNKLDEIEDK
+685 DINEIGNKLDEVEDK

-708 ENLLLKF
+708 ENLLLKL
-715 VNNANNLLQPM
+715 VNNANELLQPM

-744 PTKFRAASMTTDGLI
+744 PTKFRAASMTTDGII

-830 KGYVFE
+830 KKGYVYE

>member
-29 EEDNYSDLNGKFTNL
+29 EEDNYSDLNGKITVGL
-44 NEAVE
+44 EDLIKDLE
-49 AQAKALEERIK
+49 DAKKDLQIQLDGLRAELGTPDESASADNTIY
-60 ILEEVRIVLE
+60 VRIVYLE
-70 GDIKSLREELGNATD
+70 KMIEEFEKRIETLETFQSNYEGKIKEMYTLLYGTDGSIGAIEDLYDKVRSNGSSITTLRTDLDKLVETLGDDINAESWGKLLYRID
-85 DETKTTIYGRLASAE
+85 SACTATQTNY
-100 AAISLIN
+100 AAIQELQGIIGEGSDYNNLLKELTETLKDAEGNKISLDEFIN
-107 EQIGKI
+107 QKLENYDIVSSEDLQ
-113 EESLADKADKTAL
+113 TAL
-126 DELTKRVVELEGC
+126 NDMSIKYDARFQDLSDSIKDVMTDLE
-139 CKSLKET
+139 
-146 WIPKITANE
+146 
-155 EAIKALQNLI
+155 
-165 DADKVKVW
+165 
-173 EDGISE
+173 
-179 AKIKADSALT
+179 T
-189 LARADSARLDLLIG
+189 LSTDL
-203 EDGLLGEDGADYK
+203 Y
-216 AFRDAVATA
+216 
-225 LQNADGTWRDLDE
+225 
-238 VLQEQLDMVRGS
+238 
-250 YDGTLEDIDKAYKAA
+250 
-265 DEALEEKIE
+265 
-274 KVNARVD
+274 
-281 ALELVTDELNN
+281 N
-292 KLGMIQNSLNKYV
+292 KLGLVSNSLNKYV

-344 PTNEPY
+344 PTSEPY
-350 NYVDAQNALSA
+350 NYVDAQNALTA

-383 GMQADGRA
+383 GMKENGKA
-391 EDGNAGTLYVTVN
+391 EAGNAGTLYLTVN
-404 PNTVDAVNTTA
+404 PNTVNAEGTTA
-415 VLVNSQDARSG
+415 VLVNSQDVPSG
-426 VVLSPLAKTDKV
+426 VLLSPLKRSDKV
-438 LNFGYTRADEINNGF
+438 LNFGYTRAANNGF
-453 YEAKATVQV
+453 YEAAATVAP
-462 DAVDEVSPRISY
+462 DAVDGVSPRISY
-474 DDLSGL
+474 DDLKGL
-480 KNEIKDAVN
+480 KDEIKDAVN
-489 AVRNK
+489 AIRNK

-513 LDAQAVKFPWSDT
+513 LDAQAAKFSWLDDSLYLAEDGKSYLVKQ
-526 DIYGNTIERAT
+526 IERST
-537 YSQYA
+537 YTQYA

-572 IIGDMFNKI
+572 IIGDIFNKI

-587 IDVDD
+587 VDVDD

-601 FKFNKVSLSK
+601 FKFNKVSLSE

-647 NDALGGSVS
+647 NEALGGSVS

-663 EDVVDQL
+663 EDVVKQL

-700 IYDYLSKG
+700 IYDYLSRG

-744 PTKFRAASMTTDGLI
+744 PTKFSASSMTSDGII

-830 KGYVFE
+830 KDYVYE

>member
-8 VFLMALLAMVTV
+8 VFLMALISLVAV

-29 EEDNYSDLNGKFTNL
+29 EEDNYSELNGKFTNL
-44 NEAVE
+44 DQQLKDQIATLEQVKQDLQTELDNLEKDYQAGDAALDARIVYLEQTIITINDHITKYERIVNNNTAKIDQIWKLLYDGYGESNAIADLVSRVSTNEDAITKLKEMLENYDAEGWNEAVE
-49 AQAKALEERIK
+49 NAEYAKTLAETNQAAI
-60 ILEEVRIVLE
+60 
-70 GDIKSLREELGNATD
+70 EEL
-85 DETKTTIYGRLASAE
+85 
-100 AAISLIN
+100 
-107 EQIGKI
+107 
-113 EESLADKADKTAL
+113 
-126 DELTKRVVELEGC
+126 
-139 CKSLKET
+139 KSKF
-146 WIPKITANE
+146 
-155 EAIKALQNLI
+155 
-165 DADKVKVW
+165 
-173 EDGISE
+173 
-179 AKIKADSALT
+179 
-189 LARADSARLDLLIG
+189 
-203 EDGLLGEDGADYK
+203 GAGSDY
-216 AFRDAVATA
+216 
-225 LQNADGTWRDLDE
+225 DE
-238 VLQEQLDMVRGS
+238 VL
-250 YDGTLEDIDKAYKAA
+250 
-265 DEALEEKIE
+265 
-274 KVNARVD
+274 NAIKD
-281 ALELVTDELNN
+281 ALYQGENTWLSLDQFVKNELDKYNVVDETELNN
-292 KLGMIQNSLNKYV
+292 ALADMEAKYQTELNDFRDSINDVTAKLETQTADLYNKLGLVSNSLNKYV

-350 NYVDAQNALSA
+350 NYVDAQNALTA
-361 KDLEMMGVAAGN
+361 KDLEMMGAAASN
-373 QFSYNGRVVS
+373 QYFYNGRVVS
-383 GMQADGRA
+383 GMQADGTVA
-391 EDGNAGTLYVTVN
+391 AGNAGTLYLTVN
-404 PNTVDAVNTTA
+404 PNTVNAEGTTA
-415 VLVNSQDARSG
+415 VLVNSQDVPSG
-426 VVLSPLAKTDKV
+426 VLLSPLKRSDKV
-438 LNFGYTRADEINNGF
+438 LNFGYTRAANNGF
-453 YEAKATVQV
+453 YEAAATVAP
-462 DAVDEVSPRISY
+462 DAVDGVSPRISY
-474 DDLSGL
+474 DDLKGL
-480 KNEIKDAVN
+480 KDEIKDAVN
-489 AVRNK
+489 AIRNK

-513 LDAQAVKFPWSDT
+513 LDAQAAKFSWLDDSLYLAEDGKSYLVKQ
-526 DIYGNTIERAT
+526 IERST
-537 YSQYA
+537 YTQYA

-572 IIGDMFNKI
+572 IIGDIFNKI

-587 IDVDD
+587 VDVDD
-592 LNIHIEIEK
+592 LNIYIEIEK
-601 FKFNKVSLSK
+601 FKFNKVSLNK

-638 ITSAVEAAV
+638 ITSAVEDAV
-647 NDALGGSVS
+647 NEALGGSVS

-663 EDVVDQL
+663 EDVVKQL

-700 IYDYLSKG
+700 IYDYLSRG

-744 PTKFRAASMTTDGLI
+744 PTKFRAASMTTDGII

-779 VANVYKDGKSAQG
+779 VANVYRNGESAQG
-792 GDANCQA
+792 GDADCLD
-799 ALKAANSS
+799 ALKAVNNSS
-807 SEGFCTVQE
+807 SDLCKVQE
-816 GDWNKAQFKVSSQY
+816 GEWNKAQLKGA
-830 KGYVFE
+830 KAGYVYE
-836 IVYTAADYSGKIVVK
+836 IVYTAADFSGKIVVK

>member
-1 MKKKIIN
+1 MSGQLQDQIDALEKFKGELETELTELKNGYQEGDKVLGDRITIIEDVLIPGLDKKIDELERKHDEDIDD
-8 VFLMALLAMVTV
+8 LWLAIT
-20 GTVVSCKDY
+20 G
-29 EEDNYSDLNGKFTNL
+29 ENGI
-44 NEAVE
+44 NEAIADLSKTVSGNT
-49 AQAKALEERIK
+49 KAIEDLQK
-60 ILEEVRIVLE
+60 
-70 GDIKSLREELGNATD
+70 
-85 DETKTTIYGRLASAE
+85 
-100 AAISLIN
+100 LID
-107 EQIGKI
+107 K
-113 EESLADKADKTAL
+113 DKADEWSKA
-126 DELTKRVVELEGC
+126 VE
-139 CKSLKET
+139 
-146 WIPKITANE
+146 
-155 EAIKALQNLI
+155 
-165 DADKVKVW
+165 DA
-173 EDGISE
+173 
-179 AKIKADSALT
+179 A
-189 LARADSARLDLLIG
+189 
-203 EDGLLGEDGADYK
+203 
-216 AFRDAVATA
+216 
-225 LQNADGTWRDLDE
+225 
-238 VLQEQLDMVRGS
+238 
-250 YDGTLEDIDKAYKAA
+250 
-265 DEALEEKIE
+265 EALERAKNDSAKLALLGDNLEDYDKM
-274 KVNARVD
+274 RD
-281 ALELVTDELNN
+281 ALAGALRDANGNWMSLEEYIKAQGFLTSDDIKDFVTKAEFNDSLNVFRARIDEVSSKLEALTTEINT
-292 KLGMIQNSLNKYV
+292 KLGLLQNSLNKYV

-344 PTNEPY
+344 PTDEPY

-373 QFSYNGRVVS
+373 QYYNGRVVS
-383 GMQADGRA
+383 GMQADGTVA
-391 EDGNAGTLYVTVN
+391 AGNAGTLYVTVN
-404 PNTVDAVNTTA
+404 PNTVDATGATA
-415 VLVNSQDARSG
+415 ILVNSQDSKSG
-426 VVLSPLAKTDKV
+426 VMLSPLAETDKV
-438 LNFGYTRADEINNGF
+438 LNFGYTRATGNGF
-453 YEAKATVQV
+453 YEAKATVTPSV
-462 DAVDEVSPRISY
+462 VDEVSPRISY
-474 DDLSGL
+474 DDLKGL
-480 KNEIKDAVN
+480 KDEIKDAVN
-489 AVRNK
+489 AIRNK

-499 TGLIYSVYSISSNI
+499 TGLVYSVYSISSNI

-537 YSQYA
+537 YSQYS

-581 EDAIPN
+581 EDAIPT

-592 LNIHIEIEK
+592 LNIHIEIED
-601 FKFNKVSLSK
+601 F
-611 DVFVTVKI
+611 VFDPVELEDGSVVV
-619 ENVTDSYGNPID
+619 NVDILDEETGKHYKQTID
-631 IPATEVN
+631 ITDK
-638 ITSAVEAAV
+638 VEEAV
-647 NDALGGSVS
+647 NEALGSAAG
-656 EDVSNYL
+656 DVSAYIK
-663 EDVVDQL
+663 DVVDQL
-670 NDQVGQINDIIDQLR
+670 NEQVAQINDIIDQLR
-685 DINEIGNKLDEIEDK
+685 DINEIGNKLDEVEDK

-715 VNNANNLLQPM
+715 VNNANELLQPM

-744 PTKFRAASMTTDGLI
+744 PTKFSASSMTSDGII

-792 GDANCQA
+792 GDAKCQD

-830 KGYVFE
+830 KGYVYE

>member
-44 NEAVE
+44 SGQLQDQIDALEKFKGELETELTELKNGYQEGDKVLGDRITIIEDVLIPGLDKKIDELERKHDEDIDDLWLAITGENGINEAIADLSKTVSGNT
-49 AQAKALEERIK
+49 KAIEDLQK
-60 ILEEVRIVLE
+60 
-70 GDIKSLREELGNATD
+70 
-85 DETKTTIYGRLASAE
+85 
-100 AAISLIN
+100 LID
-107 EQIGKI
+107 K
-113 EESLADKADKTAL
+113 DKADEWSKA
-126 DELTKRVVELEGC
+126 VE
-139 CKSLKET
+139 
-146 WIPKITANE
+146 
-155 EAIKALQNLI
+155 
-165 DADKVKVW
+165 DA
-173 EDGISE
+173 
-179 AKIKADSALT
+179 A
-189 LARADSARLDLLIG
+189 
-203 EDGLLGEDGADYK
+203 
-216 AFRDAVATA
+216 
-225 LQNADGTWRDLDE
+225 
-238 VLQEQLDMVRGS
+238 
-250 YDGTLEDIDKAYKAA
+250 
-265 DEALEEKIE
+265 EALERAKNDSAKLALLGDNLEDYDKM
-274 KVNARVD
+274 RD
-281 ALELVTDELNN
+281 ALAGALRDANGNWMSLEEYIKAQGFLTSDDIKDFVTKAEFNDSLNVFRARIDEVSSKLEALTTEINT
-292 KLGMIQNSLNKYV
+292 KLGLLQNSLNKYV

-344 PTNEPY
+344 PTDEPY

-373 QFSYNGRVVS
+373 QYYNGRVVS
-383 GMQADGRA
+383 GMQADGTVA
-391 EDGNAGTLYVTVN
+391 AGNAGTLYVTVN
-404 PNTVDAVNTTA
+404 PNTVDATGATA
-415 VLVNSQDARSG
+415 ILVNSQDSKSG
-426 VVLSPLAKTDKV
+426 VMLSPLAETDKV
-438 LNFGYTRADEINNGF
+438 LNFGYTRATGNGF
-453 YEAKATVQV
+453 YEAKATVTPSV
-462 DAVDEVSPRISY
+462 VDEVSPRISY
-474 DDLSGL
+474 DDLKGL
-480 KNEIKDAVN
+480 KDEIKDAVN
-489 AVRNK
+489 AIRNK

-499 TGLIYSVYSISSNI
+499 TGLVYSVYSISSNI

-537 YSQYA
+537 YSQYS

-581 EDAIPN
+581 EDAIPT

-592 LNIHIEIEK
+592 LNIHIEIED
-601 FKFNKVSLSK
+601 F
-611 DVFVTVKI
+611 VFDPVELEDGSVVV
-619 ENVTDSYGNPID
+619 NVDILDEETGKHYKQTID
-631 IPATEVN
+631 ITDK
-638 ITSAVEAAV
+638 VEEAV
-647 NDALGGSVS
+647 NEALGSAAG
-656 EDVSNYL
+656 DVSAYIK
-663 EDVVDQL
+663 DVVDQL
-670 NDQVGQINDIIDQLR
+670 NEQVAQINDIIDQLR
-685 DINEIGNKLDEIEDK
+685 DINEIGNKLDEVEDK

-708 ENLLLKF
+708 ENLLLKL
-715 VNNANNLLQPM
+715 VNNANELLQPM

-744 PTKFRAASMTTDGLI
+744 PTKFRAASMTTDGII

-816 GDWNKAQFKVSSQY
+816 GDWNKARFKVSSQY
-830 KGYVFE
+830 KKGYVYE

>member
-44 NEAVE
+44 SGQLQDQIDALEKFKGELETELTELKNGYQEGDKVLGDRITIIEDVLIPGLDKKIDELERKHDEDIDDLWLAITGENGINEAIADLSKTVSGNT
-49 AQAKALEERIK
+49 KAIEDLQK
-60 ILEEVRIVLE
+60 
-70 GDIKSLREELGNATD
+70 
-85 DETKTTIYGRLASAE
+85 
-100 AAISLIN
+100 LID
-107 EQIGKI
+107 K
-113 EESLADKADKTAL
+113 DKADEWSKA
-126 DELTKRVVELEGC
+126 VE
-139 CKSLKET
+139 
-146 WIPKITANE
+146 
-155 EAIKALQNLI
+155 
-165 DADKVKVW
+165 DA
-173 EDGISE
+173 
-179 AKIKADSALT
+179 A
-189 LARADSARLDLLIG
+189 
-203 EDGLLGEDGADYK
+203 
-216 AFRDAVATA
+216 
-225 LQNADGTWRDLDE
+225 
-238 VLQEQLDMVRGS
+238 
-250 YDGTLEDIDKAYKAA
+250 
-265 DEALEEKIE
+265 EALERAKNDSAKLALLGDNLEDYDKM
-274 KVNARVD
+274 RD
-281 ALELVTDELNN
+281 ALAGALRDANGNWMSLEEYIKAQGFLTSDDIKDFVTKAEFNDSLNVFRARIDEVSSKLEALTTEINT
-292 KLGMIQNSLNKYV
+292 KLGLLQNSLNKYV

-344 PTNEPY
+344 PTDEPY

-373 QFSYNGRVVS
+373 QYYNGRVVS
-383 GMQADGRA
+383 GMQADGTVA
-391 EDGNAGTLYVTVN
+391 AGNAGTLYVTVN
-404 PNTVDAVNTTA
+404 PNTVDATRATA
-415 VLVNSQDARSG
+415 VLVNSQDSKSG
-426 VVLSPLAKTDKV
+426 VMLSPLAETDKV
-438 LNFGYTRADEINNGF
+438 LNFGYTRATGNGF
-453 YEAKATVQV
+453 YEAKATVTPSV
-462 DAVDEVSPRISY
+462 VDEVSPRISY
-474 DDLSGL
+474 DDLKGL

-499 TGLIYSVYSISSNI
+499 TGLVYSVYSISSNI

-537 YSQYA
+537 YSQYS

-581 EDAIPN
+581 EDAIPT
-587 IDVDD
+587 IDVDN
-592 LNIHIEIEK
+592 LNIHIEIED
-601 FKFNKVSLSK
+601 F
-611 DVFVTVKI
+611 VFDPVELEDGSV
-619 ENVTDSYGNPID
+619 EVNVDILDEETGKHYKQTID
-631 IPATEVN
+631 ITDK
-638 ITSAVEAAV
+638 VEEAV
-647 NDALGGSVS
+647 NEALGSAAG
-656 EDVSNYL
+656 DVSAYIK
-663 EDVVDQL
+663 DVVDQL
-670 NDQVGQINDIIDQLR
+670 NEQVAQINDIIDQLR
-685 DINEIGNKLDEIEDK
+685 DINEIGNKLDEVEDK

-708 ENLLLKF
+708 ENLLLKL
-715 VNNANNLLQPM
+715 VNNANELLQPM

-744 PTKFRAASMTTDGLI
+744 PTKFRAASMTTDGII

-816 GDWNKAQFKVSSQY
+816 GDWNKARFKVSSQY
-830 KGYVFE
+830 KKGYVYE

>member
-44 NEAVE
+44 SGQLQDQIDALEKFKGELETELTELKNGYQEGDKVLGDRITIIEDVLIPGLDKKIDELERKHDEDIDDLWLAITGENGINEAIADLSKTVSGNT
-49 AQAKALEERIK
+49 KAIEDLQK
-60 ILEEVRIVLE
+60 
-70 GDIKSLREELGNATD
+70 
-85 DETKTTIYGRLASAE
+85 
-100 AAISLIN
+100 LID
-107 EQIGKI
+107 K
-113 EESLADKADKTAL
+113 DKADEWSKA
-126 DELTKRVVELEGC
+126 VE
-139 CKSLKET
+139 
-146 WIPKITANE
+146 
-155 EAIKALQNLI
+155 
-165 DADKVKVW
+165 DA
-173 EDGISE
+173 
-179 AKIKADSALT
+179 A
-189 LARADSARLDLLIG
+189 
-203 EDGLLGEDGADYK
+203 
-216 AFRDAVATA
+216 
-225 LQNADGTWRDLDE
+225 
-238 VLQEQLDMVRGS
+238 
-250 YDGTLEDIDKAYKAA
+250 
-265 DEALEEKIE
+265 EALERAKNDSAKLALLGDNLEDYDKM
-274 KVNARVD
+274 RD
-281 ALELVTDELNN
+281 ALAGALRDANGNWMSLEEYIKAQGFLTSDDIKDFVTKAEFNDSLNVFRARIDEVSSKLEALTTEINT
-292 KLGMIQNSLNKYV
+292 KLGLLQNSLNKYV

-344 PTNEPY
+344 PTDEPY

-373 QFSYNGRVVS
+373 QYYNGRVVS
-383 GMQADGRA
+383 GMQADGTVA
-391 EDGNAGTLYVTVN
+391 AGNAGTLYVTVN
-404 PNTVDAVNTTA
+404 PNTVDATGATA
-415 VLVNSQDARSG
+415 ILVNSQDSKSG
-426 VVLSPLAKTDKV
+426 VMLSPLAETDKV
-438 LNFGYTRADEINNGF
+438 LNFGYTRATGNGF
-453 YEAKATVQV
+453 YEAKATVTPSV
-462 DAVDEVSPRISY
+462 VDEVSPRISY
-474 DDLSGL
+474 DDLKGL
-480 KNEIKDAVN
+480 KDEIKDAVN
-489 AVRNK
+489 AIRNK

-499 TGLIYSVYSISSNI
+499 TGLVYSVYSISSNI

-537 YSQYA
+537 YSQYS

-581 EDAIPN
+581 EDAIPT

-592 LNIHIEIEK
+592 LNIHIEIED
-601 FKFNKVSLSK
+601 F
-611 DVFVTVKI
+611 VFDPVELEDGSVVV
-619 ENVTDSYGNPID
+619 NVDILDEETGKHYKQTID
-631 IPATEVN
+631 ITDK
-638 ITSAVEAAV
+638 VEEAV
-647 NDALGGSVS
+647 NEALGSAAG
-656 EDVSNYL
+656 DVSAYIK
-663 EDVVDQL
+663 DVVDQL
-670 NDQVGQINDIIDQLR
+670 NEQVAQINDIIDQLR
-685 DINEIGNKLDEIEDK
+685 DINEIGNKLDEVEDK

-715 VNNANNLLQPM
+715 VNNANELLQPM

-744 PTKFRAASMTTDGLI
+744 PTKFSASSMTSDGII

-792 GDANCQA
+792 GDAKCQD

-830 KGYVFE
+830 KKGYVYE

>member
-44 NEAVE
+44 SGQLQDQIDALEKFKGELETELTELKNGYQEGDKVLGDRITIIEDVLIPGLDKKIDELERKHDEDIDDLWLAITGENGINEAIADLSKTVSGNT
-49 AQAKALEERIK
+49 KAIEDLQK
-60 ILEEVRIVLE
+60 
-70 GDIKSLREELGNATD
+70 
-85 DETKTTIYGRLASAE
+85 
-100 AAISLIN
+100 LID
-107 EQIGKI
+107 K
-113 EESLADKADKTAL
+113 DKADEWSKA
-126 DELTKRVVELEGC
+126 VE
-139 CKSLKET
+139 
-146 WIPKITANE
+146 
-155 EAIKALQNLI
+155 
-165 DADKVKVW
+165 DA
-173 EDGISE
+173 
-179 AKIKADSALT
+179 A
-189 LARADSARLDLLIG
+189 
-203 EDGLLGEDGADYK
+203 
-216 AFRDAVATA
+216 
-225 LQNADGTWRDLDE
+225 
-238 VLQEQLDMVRGS
+238 
-250 YDGTLEDIDKAYKAA
+250 
-265 DEALEEKIE
+265 EALERAKNDSAKLALLGDNLEDYDKM
-274 KVNARVD
+274 RD
-281 ALELVTDELNN
+281 ALAGALRDANGNWMSLEEYIKAQGFLTSDDIKDFVTKAEFNDSLNVFRARIDEVSSKLEALTTEINT
-292 KLGMIQNSLNKYV
+292 KLGLLQNSLNKYV

-344 PTNEPY
+344 PTDEPY

-373 QFSYNGRVVS
+373 QYYNGRVVS
-383 GMQADGRA
+383 GMQADGTVA
-391 EDGNAGTLYVTVN
+391 AGNAGTLYVTVN
-404 PNTVDAVNTTA
+404 PNTVDATGATA
-415 VLVNSQDARSG
+415 ILVNSQDSKSG
-426 VVLSPLAKTDKV
+426 VMLSPLAETDKV
-438 LNFGYTRADEINNGF
+438 LNFGYTRATGNGF
-453 YEAKATVQV
+453 YEAKATVTPSV
-462 DAVDEVSPRISY
+462 VDEVSPRISY
-474 DDLSGL
+474 DDLKGL
-480 KNEIKDAVN
+480 KDEIKDAVN
-489 AVRNK
+489 AIRNK

-499 TGLIYSVYSISSNI
+499 TGLVYSVYSISSNI

-537 YSQYA
+537 YSQYS

-581 EDAIPN
+581 EDAIPT

-592 LNIHIEIEK
+592 LNIHIEIED
-601 FKFNKVSLSK
+601 F
-611 DVFVTVKI
+611 VFDPVELEDGSVVV
-619 ENVTDSYGNPID
+619 NVDILDEETGKHYKQTID
-631 IPATEVN
+631 ITDK
-638 ITSAVEAAV
+638 VEEAV
-647 NDALGGSVS
+647 NEALGSAAG
-656 EDVSNYL
+656 DVSAYIK
-663 EDVVDQL
+663 DVVDQL
-670 NDQVGQINDIIDQLR
+670 NEQVAQINDIIDQLR
-685 DINEIGNKLDEIEDK
+685 DINEIGNKLDEVEDK

-715 VNNANNLLQPM
+715 VNNANELLQPM

-744 PTKFRAASMTTDGLI
+744 PTKFSASSMTSDGII

-830 KGYVFE
+830 KKGYVYE

>member
-8 VFLMALLAMVTV
+8 VFLIALLAMVTV

-29 EEDNYSDLNGKFTNL
+29 EEDNYSDLNGKITVGL
-44 NEAVE
+44 QE
-49 AQAKALEERIK
+49 QIDALEKVKQELQTELENIK
-60 ILEEVRIVLE
+60 KDYQEGDAALDARIVYLE
-70 GDIKSLREELGNATD
+70 QTIVTINNSITEINQTLGSHTTSINTMWETLYKTGGVVETLDDLVGRVSTNEQSIQELKDLLAGYNPEGWNQAMSDASAALTQAGINAAAIEELKNKFAAGSD
-85 DETKTTIYGRLASAE
+85 YDE
-100 AAISLIN
+100 
-107 EQIGKI
+107 
-113 EESLADKADKTAL
+113 AL
-126 DELTKRVVELEGC
+126 
-139 CKSLKET
+139 
-146 WIPKITANE
+146 
-155 EAIKALQNLI
+155 EAIKDALKQ
-165 DADKVKVW
+165 
-173 EDGISE
+173 
-179 AKIKADSALT
+179 
-189 LARADSARLDLLIG
+189 
-203 EDGLLGEDGADYK
+203 
-216 AFRDAVATA
+216 
-225 LQNADGTWRDLDE
+225 ADGTWISLDQFVKNE
-238 VLQEQLDMVRGS
+238 LDKYNVV
-250 YDGTLEDIDKAYKAA
+250 
-265 DEALEEKIE
+265 DE
-274 KVNARVD
+274 
-281 ALELVTDELNN
+281 TELNN
-292 KLGMIQNSLNKYV
+292 ALADLEAKYQTELNDFRDSINDVTAKLEAQTADLYNKLGLVSNSLNKYV

-310 QGTDN
+310 QATDN

-344 PTNEPY
+344 PTDEPY

-373 QFSYNGRVVS
+373 QYYNGRVVS
-383 GMQADGRA
+383 GMQADGTVA
-391 EDGNAGTLYVTVN
+391 AGNAGTLYLTVN
-404 PNTVDAVNTTA
+404 PNTVNAEGTTA
-415 VLVNSQDARSG
+415 VLVNSQDVPSG
-426 VVLSPLAKTDKV
+426 VLLSPLKRSDKV
-438 LNFGYTRADEINNGF
+438 LNFGYTRAANNGF
-453 YEAKATVQV
+453 YEAAATVAP
-462 DAVDEVSPRISY
+462 DAVDGVSPRISY
-474 DDLSGL
+474 DDLKGL
-480 KNEIKDAVN
+480 KDEIKDAVN
-489 AVRNK
+489 AIRNK

-513 LDAQAVKFPWSDT
+513 LDAQAAKFSWLDDSLYLAEDGKSYLVKQ
-526 DIYGNTIERAT
+526 IERST
-537 YSQYA
+537 YTQYA

-581 EDAIPN
+581 EDAIPT

-592 LNIHIEIEK
+592 LNIHIEIED
-601 FKFNKVSLSK
+601 F
-611 DVFVTVKI
+611 VFDPVELEDGSVVV
-619 ENVTDSYGNPID
+619 NVDILDEETGKHYKQTID
-631 IPATEVN
+631 ITDK
-638 ITSAVEAAV
+638 VEEAV
-647 NDALGGSVS
+647 NDALGSAAG
-656 EDVSNYL
+656 DVSAYIK
-663 EDVVDQL
+663 DVVDQL
-670 NDQVGQINDIIDQLR
+670 NEQVAQINDIIDQLR
-685 DINEIGNKLDEIEDK
+685 DINEIGNKLDEVEDK

-708 ENLLLKF
+708 ENLLLKL
-715 VNNANNLLQPM
+715 VNNANELLQPM

-744 PTKFRAASMTTDGLI
+744 PTKFRAASMTSDGII

-830 KGYVFE
+830 KKGYVYE

>member
-44 NEAVE
+44 SGQLQDQIDALEKFKGELETELTELKNGYQEGDKVLGDRITIIEDVLIPGLDKKIDELERKHDEDIDDLWLAITGENGINEAIADLSKTVSGNT
-49 AQAKALEERIK
+49 KAIEDLQK
-60 ILEEVRIVLE
+60 
-70 GDIKSLREELGNATD
+70 
-85 DETKTTIYGRLASAE
+85 
-100 AAISLIN
+100 LID
-107 EQIGKI
+107 K
-113 EESLADKADKTAL
+113 DKADEWSK
-126 DELTKRVVELEGC
+126 VVE
-139 CKSLKET
+139 
-146 WIPKITANE
+146 
-155 EAIKALQNLI
+155 
-165 DADKVKVW
+165 DA
-173 EDGISE
+173 
-179 AKIKADSALT
+179 A
-189 LARADSARLDLLIG
+189 
-203 EDGLLGEDGADYK
+203 
-216 AFRDAVATA
+216 
-225 LQNADGTWRDLDE
+225 
-238 VLQEQLDMVRGS
+238 
-250 YDGTLEDIDKAYKAA
+250 
-265 DEALEEKIE
+265 EALERAKNDSAKLALLGDNLEDYDKM
-274 KVNARVD
+274 RD
-281 ALELVTDELNN
+281 ALAGALRDANGNWMSLEEYIKAQGFLTSDDIKDFVTKAEFNDSLNVFRARIDEVSSKLEALTTEINT
-292 KLGMIQNSLNKYV
+292 KLGLLQNSLNKYV

-344 PTNEPY
+344 PTDEPY

-373 QFSYNGRVVS
+373 QYYNGRVVS
-383 GMQADGRA
+383 GMQADGTVA
-391 EDGNAGTLYVTVN
+391 AGNAGTLYVTVN
-404 PNTVDAVNTTA
+404 PNTVDATGATA
-415 VLVNSQDARSG
+415 ILVNSQDSKSG
-426 VVLSPLAKTDKV
+426 VMLSPLAETDKV
-438 LNFGYTRADEINNGF
+438 LNFGYTRATGNGF
-453 YEAKATVQV
+453 YEAKATVTPSV
-462 DAVDEVSPRISY
+462 VDEVSPRISY
-474 DDLSGL
+474 DDLKGL
-480 KNEIKDAVN
+480 KDEIKDAVN
-489 AVRNK
+489 AIRNK

-499 TGLIYSVYSISSNI
+499 TGLVYSVYSISSNI

-537 YSQYA
+537 YSQYS

-581 EDAIPN
+581 EDAIPT

-592 LNIHIEIEK
+592 LNIHIEIED
-601 FKFNKVSLSK
+601 F
-611 DVFVTVKI
+611 VFDPVELEDGSV
-619 ENVTDSYGNPID
+619 EVNVDIVDEETGKHYKQTID
-631 IPATEVN
+631 ITDK
-638 ITSAVEAAV
+638 VEEAV
-647 NDALGGSVS
+647 NEALGSAAG
-656 EDVSNYL
+656 DVSAYIK
-663 EDVVDQL
+663 DVVDQL
-670 NDQVGQINDIIDQLR
+670 NEQVAQINDIIDQLR
-685 DINEIGNKLDEIEDK
+685 DINEIGNKLDEVEDK

-708 ENLLLKF
+708 ENLLLKL
-715 VNNANNLLQPM
+715 VNNANELLQPM

-744 PTKFRAASMTTDGLI
+744 PTKFSASSMTSDGII

-830 KGYVFE
+830 KKGYVYE

>member
-29 EEDNYSDLNGKFTNL
+29 EEDNYSDLNGKFANL

-70 GDIKSLREELGNATD
+70 DDIESLRNELGNVTD
-85 DETKTTIYGRLASAE
+85 DKTKTTIYGRLASAE

-113 EESLADKADKTAL
+113 EESLAGKADKTAL
-126 DELTKRVVELEGC
+126 DDLTRRVEELEGC

-155 EAIKALQNLI
+155 DAIKALQKLI

-189 LARADSARLDLLIG
+189 LARADSARLALLIG
-203 EDGLLGEDGADYK
+203 ENGLLGEDGADYK

-225 LQNADGTWRDLDE
+225 LQNADGTWKDLDK
-238 VLQEQLDMVRGS
+238 VIQEQLNMVKGS

-265 DEALEEKIE
+265 DEALEEKIK

-281 ALELVTDELNN
+281 SLALVTDELNN
-292 KLGMIQNSLNKYV
+292 KLGMVQNSLNKYV

-344 PTNEPY
+344 PTDEPY

-383 GMQADGRA
+383 GMKADGRA

-404 PNTVDAVNTTA
+404 PNTVNAVNTTA

-438 LNFGYTRADEINNGF
+438 LNFGYTRAANNGF

-537 YSQYA
+537 YSQYS

-572 IIGDMFNKI
+572 IIGGMFNKI
-581 EDAIPN
+581 EDAIPT

-592 LNIHIEIEK
+592 LNIHIEVKDFVFDPVELKDSSVVVNVDILDKETGKRYEQTIDLTPEVEK
-601 FKFNKVSLSK
+601 
-611 DVFVTVKI
+611 
-619 ENVTDSYGNPID
+619 
-631 IPATEVN
+631 
-638 ITSAVEAAV
+638 AV
-647 NDALGGSVS
+647 NEALGGASG
-656 EDVSNYL
+656 DVSNYIK
-663 EDVVDQL
+663 DVVNQL
-670 NDQVGQINDIIDQLR
+670 NEQVAQINDIIDQLR
-685 DINEIGNKLDEIEDK
+685 DINEIGNKLDEVEDK

-708 ENLLLKF
+708 ENLLLKL
-715 VNNANNLLQPM
+715 VNNANELLQPM

-744 PTKFRAASMTTDGLI
+744 PTKFRAASMTTDGII

-830 KGYVFE
+830 KKGYVYE

>member
-44 NEAVE
+44 SGQLQDQIDALEKFKGELETELTELKNGYQEGDKVLGDRITIIEDVLIPGLDKKIDELERKHDEDIDDLWLAITGENGINEAIADLSKTVSGNT
-49 AQAKALEERIK
+49 KAIEDLQK
-60 ILEEVRIVLE
+60 
-70 GDIKSLREELGNATD
+70 
-85 DETKTTIYGRLASAE
+85 
-100 AAISLIN
+100 LID
-107 EQIGKI
+107 K
-113 EESLADKADKTAL
+113 DKADEWSKA
-126 DELTKRVVELEGC
+126 VE
-139 CKSLKET
+139 
-146 WIPKITANE
+146 
-155 EAIKALQNLI
+155 
-165 DADKVKVW
+165 DA
-173 EDGISE
+173 
-179 AKIKADSALT
+179 A
-189 LARADSARLDLLIG
+189 
-203 EDGLLGEDGADYK
+203 
-216 AFRDAVATA
+216 
-225 LQNADGTWRDLDE
+225 
-238 VLQEQLDMVRGS
+238 
-250 YDGTLEDIDKAYKAA
+250 
-265 DEALEEKIE
+265 EALERAKNDSAKLALLGDNLEDYDKM
-274 KVNARVD
+274 RD
-281 ALELVTDELNN
+281 ALAGALRDANGNWMSLEEYIKAQGFLTSDDIKDFVTKAEFNDSLNVFRARIDEVSSKLEALTTEINT
-292 KLGMIQNSLNKYV
+292 KLGLLQNSLNKYV

-344 PTNEPY
+344 PTDEPY

-373 QFSYNGRVVS
+373 QYYNGRVVS
-383 GMQADGRA
+383 GMQADGTVA
-391 EDGNAGTLYVTVN
+391 AGNAGTLYVTVN
-404 PNTVDAVNTTA
+404 PNTVDATGATA
-415 VLVNSQDARSG
+415 ILVNSQDSKSG
-426 VVLSPLAKTDKV
+426 VMLSPLAETDKV
-438 LNFGYTRADEINNGF
+438 LNFGYTRATGNGF
-453 YEAKATVQV
+453 YEAKATVTPSV
-462 DAVDEVSPRISY
+462 VDEVSPRISY
-474 DDLSGL
+474 DDLKGL
-480 KNEIKDAVN
+480 KDEIKDAVN

-499 TGLIYSVYSISSNI
+499 TGLVYSVYSISSNI

-537 YSQYA
+537 YSQYS

-581 EDAIPN
+581 EDAIPT

-592 LNIHIEIEK
+592 LNIHIEIED
-601 FKFNKVSLSK
+601 F
-611 DVFVTVKI
+611 VFDPVELEDGSV
-619 ENVTDSYGNPID
+619 EVNVDIVDEETGKHYKQTID
-631 IPATEVN
+631 ITDK
-638 ITSAVEAAV
+638 VEEAV
-647 NDALGGSVS
+647 NEALGSAAG
-656 EDVSNYL
+656 DVSAYIK
-663 EDVVDQL
+663 DVVDQL
-670 NDQVGQINDIIDQLR
+670 NEQVAQINDIIDQLR
-685 DINEIGNKLDEIEDK
+685 DINEIGNKLDEVEDK

-708 ENLLLKF
+708 ENLLLKL
-715 VNNANNLLQPM
+715 VNNANELLQPM

-744 PTKFRAASMTTDGLI
+744 PTKFSASSMTSDGII

-830 KGYVFE
+830 KKGYVYE

>member
-44 NEAVE
+44 SGQLQDQIDALEKFKGELEAELTELKNGYQEGDKVLGDRITIIEEVLIPGLDQKIIDLEKKHDEDIDDLWLAITGENGINEAIADLSKTVSGNT
-49 AQAKALEERIK
+49 KAIEDLQK
-60 ILEEVRIVLE
+60 
-70 GDIKSLREELGNATD
+70 
-85 DETKTTIYGRLASAE
+85 
-100 AAISLIN
+100 LID
-107 EQIGKI
+107 K
-113 EESLADKADKTAL
+113 DKADEWSKA
-126 DELTKRVVELEGC
+126 VE
-139 CKSLKET
+139 
-146 WIPKITANE
+146 
-155 EAIKALQNLI
+155 
-165 DADKVKVW
+165 DA
-173 EDGISE
+173 
-179 AKIKADSALT
+179 A
-189 LARADSARLDLLIG
+189 
-203 EDGLLGEDGADYK
+203 
-216 AFRDAVATA
+216 
-225 LQNADGTWRDLDE
+225 
-238 VLQEQLDMVRGS
+238 
-250 YDGTLEDIDKAYKAA
+250 
-265 DEALEEKIE
+265 EALERAKNDSAKLALLGDNLEDYDKM
-274 KVNARVD
+274 RD
-281 ALELVTDELNN
+281 ALAGALRDANGNWMSLEEYIKAQGFLTSDDIKDFVTKAEFNDSLNVFRARIDEVSSKLEALTTEINT
-292 KLGMIQNSLNKYV
+292 KLGLLQNSLNKYV

-344 PTNEPY
+344 PTDEPY

-373 QFSYNGRVVS
+373 QYYNGRVVS
-383 GMQADGRA
+383 GMQADGTVA
-391 EDGNAGTLYVTVN
+391 AGNAGTLYVTVN
-404 PNTVDAVNTTA
+404 PNTVDATGATA
-415 VLVNSQDARSG
+415 ILVNSQDSKSG
-426 VVLSPLAKTDKV
+426 VMLSPLAETDKV
-438 LNFGYTRADEINNGF
+438 LNFGYTRATGNGF
-453 YEAKATVQV
+453 YEAKATVTPSV
-462 DAVDEVSPRISY
+462 VDEVSPRISY
-474 DDLSGL
+474 DDLKGL
-480 KNEIKDAVN
+480 KDEIKDAVN
-489 AVRNK
+489 AIRNK

-499 TGLIYSVYSISSNI
+499 TGLVYSVYSISSNI

-537 YSQYA
+537 YSQYS

-581 EDAIPN
+581 EDAIPT

-592 LNIHIEIEK
+592 LNIHIEIED
-601 FKFNKVSLSK
+601 F
-611 DVFVTVKI
+611 VFDPVELEDGSV
-619 ENVTDSYGNPID
+619 EVNVDIVDEETGKHYKQTID
-631 IPATEVN
+631 ITDK
-638 ITSAVEAAV
+638 VEEAV
-647 NDALGGSVS
+647 NEALGSAAG
-656 EDVSNYL
+656 DVSAYIK
-663 EDVVDQL
+663 DVVDQL
-670 NDQVGQINDIIDQLR
+670 NEQVAQINDIIDQLR
-685 DINEIGNKLDEIEDK
+685 DINEIGNKLDEVEDK

-708 ENLLLKF
+708 ENLLLKL
-715 VNNANNLLQPM
+715 VNNANELLQPM

-744 PTKFRAASMTTDGLI
+744 PTKFSASSMTSDGII

-830 KGYVFE
+830 KKGYVYE

>member
-44 NEAVE
+44 SGQLQDQIDALEKFKGELETELTELKNGYQEGDKVLGDRITIIEDVLIPGLDKKIDELERKHDEDIDDLWLAITGENGINEAIADLSKTVSGNT
-49 AQAKALEERIK
+49 KAIEDLQK
-60 ILEEVRIVLE
+60 
-70 GDIKSLREELGNATD
+70 
-85 DETKTTIYGRLASAE
+85 
-100 AAISLIN
+100 LID
-107 EQIGKI
+107 K
-113 EESLADKADKTAL
+113 DKADEWSKA
-126 DELTKRVVELEGC
+126 VE
-139 CKSLKET
+139 
-146 WIPKITANE
+146 
-155 EAIKALQNLI
+155 
-165 DADKVKVW
+165 DA
-173 EDGISE
+173 
-179 AKIKADSALT
+179 A
-189 LARADSARLDLLIG
+189 
-203 EDGLLGEDGADYK
+203 
-216 AFRDAVATA
+216 
-225 LQNADGTWRDLDE
+225 
-238 VLQEQLDMVRGS
+238 
-250 YDGTLEDIDKAYKAA
+250 
-265 DEALEEKIE
+265 EALERAKNDSAKLALLGDNLEDYDKM
-274 KVNARVD
+274 RD
-281 ALELVTDELNN
+281 ALAGALRDANGNWMSLEEYIKAQGFLTSDDIKDFVTKAEFNDSLNVFRARIDEVSSKLEALTTEINT
-292 KLGMIQNSLNKYV
+292 KLGLLQNSLNKYV

-344 PTNEPY
+344 PTDEPH

-373 QFSYNGRVVS
+373 QYYNGRVVS
-383 GMQADGRA
+383 GMQADGTVA
-391 EDGNAGTLYVTVN
+391 AGNAGTLYVTVN
-404 PNTVDAVNTTA
+404 PNTVDATGATA
-415 VLVNSQDARSG
+415 ILVNSQDSKSG
-426 VVLSPLAKTDKV
+426 VMLSPLAETDKV
-438 LNFGYTRADEINNGF
+438 LNFGYTRATGNGF
-453 YEAKATVQV
+453 YEAKATVTPSV
-462 DAVDEVSPRISY
+462 VDEVSPRISY
-474 DDLSGL
+474 DDLKGL
-480 KNEIKDAVN
+480 KDEIKDAVN
-489 AVRNK
+489 AIRNK

-499 TGLIYSVYSISSNI
+499 TGLVYSVYSISSNI

-537 YSQYA
+537 YSQYS

-581 EDAIPN
+581 EDAIPT

-592 LNIHIEIEK
+592 LNIHIEIED
-601 FKFNKVSLSK
+601 F
-611 DVFVTVKI
+611 VFDPVELEDGSFEV
-619 ENVTDSYGNPID
+619 NVDIVDEETGKHYKQTID
-631 IPATEVN
+631 ITDK
-638 ITSAVEAAV
+638 VEEAV
-647 NDALGGSVS
+647 NEALGSAAG
-656 EDVSNYL
+656 DVSAYIK
-663 EDVVDQL
+663 DVVDQL
-670 NDQVGQINDIIDQLR
+670 NEQVAQINDIIDQLR
-685 DINEIGNKLDEIEDK
+685 DINEIGNKLDEVEDK

-708 ENLLLKF
+708 ENLLLKL
-715 VNNANNLLQPM
+715 VNNANELLQPM

-744 PTKFRAASMTTDGLI
+744 PTKFSASSMTSDGII

-830 KGYVFE
+830 KKGYVYE

>member
-44 NEAVE
+44 SGQLQDQIDALEKFKGELETELTELKNGYQEGDKVLGDRITIIEDVLIPGLDKKIDELERKHDEDIDDLWLAITGENGINEAIADLSKTVSGNT
-49 AQAKALEERIK
+49 KAIEDLQK
-60 ILEEVRIVLE
+60 
-70 GDIKSLREELGNATD
+70 
-85 DETKTTIYGRLASAE
+85 
-100 AAISLIN
+100 LID
-107 EQIGKI
+107 K
-113 EESLADKADKTAL
+113 DKADEWSKA
-126 DELTKRVVELEGC
+126 VE
-139 CKSLKET
+139 
-146 WIPKITANE
+146 
-155 EAIKALQNLI
+155 
-165 DADKVKVW
+165 DA
-173 EDGISE
+173 
-179 AKIKADSALT
+179 A
-189 LARADSARLDLLIG
+189 
-203 EDGLLGEDGADYK
+203 
-216 AFRDAVATA
+216 
-225 LQNADGTWRDLDE
+225 
-238 VLQEQLDMVRGS
+238 
-250 YDGTLEDIDKAYKAA
+250 
-265 DEALEEKIE
+265 EALERAKNDSAKLALLGDNLEDYDKM
-274 KVNARVD
+274 RD
-281 ALELVTDELNN
+281 ALAGALRDANGNWMSLEEYIKAQGFLTSDDIKDFVTKAEFNDSLNVFRARIDEVSSKLEALTTEINT
-292 KLGMIQNSLNKYV
+292 KLGLLQNSLNKYV

-344 PTNEPY
+344 PTDEPY

-373 QFSYNGRVVS
+373 QYYNGRVVS
-383 GMQADGRA
+383 GMQADGTVA
-391 EDGNAGTLYVTVN
+391 AGNAGTLYVTVN
-404 PNTVDAVNTTA
+404 PNTVDATGATA
-415 VLVNSQDARSG
+415 ILVNSQDSKSG
-426 VVLSPLAKTDKV
+426 VMLSPLAETDKV
-438 LNFGYTRADEINNGF
+438 LNFGYTRATGNGF
-453 YEAKATVQV
+453 YEAKATVTPSV
-462 DAVDEVSPRISY
+462 VDEVSPRISY
-474 DDLSGL
+474 DDLKGL
-480 KNEIKDAVN
+480 KDEIKDAVN
-489 AVRNK
+489 AIRNK

-499 TGLIYSVYSISSNI
+499 TGLVYSVYSISSNI

-537 YSQYA
+537 YSQYS

-581 EDAIPN
+581 EDAIPT

-592 LNIHIEIEK
+592 LNIHIEIED
-601 FKFNKVSLSK
+601 F
-611 DVFVTVKI
+611 VFDPVELEDGSVVV
-619 ENVTDSYGNPID
+619 NVDIVDEETGKHYKQTID
-631 IPATEVN
+631 ITDK
-638 ITSAVEAAV
+638 VEEAV
-647 NDALGGSVS
+647 NEALGSAAG
-656 EDVSNYL
+656 DVSAYIK
-663 EDVVDQL
+663 DVVDQL
-670 NDQVGQINDIIDQLR
+670 NEQVAQINDIIDQLR
-685 DINEIGNKLDEIEDK
+685 DINEIGNKLDEVEDK

-708 ENLLLKF
+708 ENLLLKL
-715 VNNANNLLQPM
+715 VNNANELLQPM
-726 MLAKTADSYVVL
+726 MLAKTSDSYVVL

-744 PTKFRAASMTTDGLI
+744 PTKFRAASMTTDGII

-816 GDWNKAQFKVSSQY
+816 GDWNKARFKVSSQY
-830 KGYVFE
+830 KKGYVYE

>member
-44 NEAVE
+44 SGQLQDQIDALEKFKGELEAELTELKNGYQEGDKVLGDRITIIEEVLIPGLDQKIIDLEKKHDEDIDDLWLAITGENGINEAIADLSKTVSGNT
-49 AQAKALEERIK
+49 KAIEDLQK
-60 ILEEVRIVLE
+60 
-70 GDIKSLREELGNATD
+70 
-85 DETKTTIYGRLASAE
+85 
-100 AAISLIN
+100 LID
-107 EQIGKI
+107 K
-113 EESLADKADKTAL
+113 DKADEWSKA
-126 DELTKRVVELEGC
+126 VE
-139 CKSLKET
+139 
-146 WIPKITANE
+146 
-155 EAIKALQNLI
+155 
-165 DADKVKVW
+165 DA
-173 EDGISE
+173 
-179 AKIKADSALT
+179 A
-189 LARADSARLDLLIG
+189 
-203 EDGLLGEDGADYK
+203 
-216 AFRDAVATA
+216 
-225 LQNADGTWRDLDE
+225 
-238 VLQEQLDMVRGS
+238 
-250 YDGTLEDIDKAYKAA
+250 
-265 DEALEEKIE
+265 EALERAKNDSAKLALLGDNLEDYDKM
-274 KVNARVD
+274 RD
-281 ALELVTDELNN
+281 ALAGALRDANGNWMSLEEYIKAQGFLTSDDIKDFVTKAEFNDSLNVFRARIDEVSSKLEALTTEINT
-292 KLGMIQNSLNKYV
+292 KLGLLQNSLNKYV

-383 GMQADGRA
+383 GMLPDGNVA
-391 EDGNAGTLYVTVN
+391 AGNAGTLYVTVN
-404 PNTVDAVNTTA
+404 PNTVDATGATA
-415 VLVNSQDARSG
+415 VLVNSQDSKSG
-426 VVLSPLAKTDKV
+426 VMLSPLAETDKV
-438 LNFGYTRADEINNGF
+438 LNFGYTRATGNGF
-453 YEAKATVQV
+453 YEAKATVTPSV
-462 DAVDEVSPRISY
+462 VDEVSPRISY
-474 DDLSGL
+474 DDLKGL
-480 KNEIKDAVN
+480 KDEIKDAVN
-489 AVRNK
+489 AIRNK

-499 TGLIYSVYSISSNI
+499 TGLVYSVYSISSNI

-537 YSQYA
+537 YSQYS

-581 EDAIPN
+581 EDAIPT

-592 LNIHIEIEK
+592 LNIHIEIED
-601 FKFNKVSLSK
+601 F
-611 DVFVTVKI
+611 VFDPVELEDGSVVV
-619 ENVTDSYGNPID
+619 NVDILDEETGKHYKQTID
-631 IPATEVN
+631 ITDK
-638 ITSAVEAAV
+638 VEEAV
-647 NDALGGSVS
+647 NEALGSAAG
-656 EDVSNYL
+656 DVSAYIK
-663 EDVVDQL
+663 DVVDQL
-670 NDQVGQINDIIDQLR
+670 NEQVAQINDIIDQLR
-685 DINEIGNKLDEIEDK
+685 DINEIGNKLDDVEDK

-715 VNNANNLLQPM
+715 VNNANELLQPM

-744 PTKFRAASMTTDGLI
+744 PTKFSASSMTSDGII

-792 GDANCQA
+792 GDAKCQD

-830 KGYVFE
+830 KGYVYE

>member
-29 EEDNYSDLNGKFTNL
+29 EEDNYSDLNGKFTVGL
-44 NEAVE
+44 QE
-49 AQAKALEERIK
+49 QIDALEK
-60 ILEEVRIVLE
+60 VRDDLQ
-70 GDIKSLREELGNATD
+70 GQLTDLKNQLGNAD
-85 DETKTTIYGRLASAE
+85 GSDEGTIYARIVYLEETLKIVTERIDKYNALQSDSIRTMWDLLYNTYGETNAIEYVLNRIDANKTEFDNFKLIFGDLDAKGWGELVAKAE
-100 AAISLIN
+100 EAVTTAKANKDAIEELQKLEDIIGEGSDYNNLLKELTETLKDGEGNKISLDEFIN
-107 EQIGKI
+107 QKLENYDIVSSEDLQ
-113 EESLADKADKTAL
+113 TAL
-126 DELTKRVVELEGC
+126 DNMSTEYDTEFQNFSDKIDDLRTDLETLT
-139 CKSLKET
+139 T
-146 WIPKITANE
+146 
-155 EAIKALQNLI
+155 
-165 DADKVKVW
+165 
-173 EDGISE
+173 
-179 AKIKADSALT
+179 
-189 LARADSARLDLLIG
+189 DL
-203 EDGLLGEDGADYK
+203 Y
-216 AFRDAVATA
+216 
-225 LQNADGTWRDLDE
+225 
-238 VLQEQLDMVRGS
+238 
-250 YDGTLEDIDKAYKAA
+250 
-265 DEALEEKIE
+265 
-274 KVNARVD
+274 
-281 ALELVTDELNN
+281 N
-292 KLGMIQNSLNKYV
+292 KLGLVSNSLNKYV

-350 NYVDAQNALSA
+350 NYVDAQNALTA
-361 KDLEMMGVAAGN
+361 KDLEMMGAAASN
-373 QFSYNGRVVS
+373 QYFYNGRVVS
-383 GMQADGRA
+383 GMQADGTVA
-391 EDGNAGTLYVTVN
+391 AGNAGTLYLTVN
-404 PNTVDAVNTTA
+404 PNTVNAEGTTA
-415 VLVNSQDARSG
+415 VLVNSQDVPSG
-426 VVLSPLAKTDKV
+426 VLLSPLKRSDKV
-438 LNFGYTRADEINNGF
+438 LNFGYTRAANNGF
-453 YEAKATVQV
+453 YEAAATVAP
-462 DAVDEVSPRISY
+462 DAVDGVSPRISY
-474 DDLSGL
+474 DDLKGL
-480 KNEIKDAVN
+480 KDEIKDAVN
-489 AVRNK
+489 AIRNK

-513 LDAQAVKFPWSDT
+513 LDAQAAKFSWLDDSLYLAEDGKSYLVKQ
-526 DIYGNTIERAT
+526 IERST
-537 YSQYA
+537 YTQYA

-581 EDAIPN
+581 EDAIPT

-592 LNIHIEIEK
+592 LNIHIE
-601 FKFNKVSLSK
+601 VK
-611 DVFVTVKI
+611 DFVFDPVELEDGSVVV
-619 ENVTDSYGNPID
+619 NVDILDEETGKHYKQTID
-631 IPATEVN
+631 ITDK
-638 ITSAVEAAV
+638 VEEAV
-647 NDALGGSVS
+647 NEALGGASG
-656 EDVSNYL
+656 DVSNYIK
-663 EDVVDQL
+663 DVVNQL
-670 NDQVGQINDIIDQLR
+670 NEQVAQINDIIDQLR

-708 ENLLLKF
+708 ENLLLKL
-715 VNNANNLLQPM
+715 VNNANELLQPM

-779 VANVYKDGKSAQG
+779 VANVYKNGKSAQG

-830 KGYVFE
+830 KKGYVYE